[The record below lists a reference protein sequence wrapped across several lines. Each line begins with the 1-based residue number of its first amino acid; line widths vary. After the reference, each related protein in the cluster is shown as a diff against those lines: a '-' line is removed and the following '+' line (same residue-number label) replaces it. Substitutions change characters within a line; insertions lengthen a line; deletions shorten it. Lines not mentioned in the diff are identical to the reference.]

1 MNRTLRLLFVCLL
14 QAVWAVASA
23 YNLKV
28 EATPHGACS
37 LNTSGG
43 DYDEGSRVYLRTY
56 GNTGYVFKGW
66 YKGDEV
72 ISSSASFYY
81 TMPAEDVVLQARY
94 EYDPSVP
101 ADPAMPDTT
110 KRYKLSLG
118 ITPNGAGSLNTS
130 GGTYAEGANVSLR
143 AYVNTGYHFTGWTDE
158 EGNTLSTSTSYS
170 YTMPG
175 RNVHL
180 TANYYYD
187 PSVPANP
194 DSMAT
199 KYTVQVK
206 CKPVGGGSFNTSST
220 TASEGSSVR
229 LYSYTNTGYIFKHW
243 EDSEGKVLS
252 TAQNFYYTIP
262 HGNSVVYGVFEY
274 DPPVPSNP
282 GKNYWNKE
290 LGEVIVD
297 DFLAGS
303 LGNAVS
309 TVIGNSSRDDVAMI
323 TVAGK
328 MNDNDFGIANNY
340 TNCTLLDLSRVTGI
354 TTVPSYAFDYTNLE
368 SVYLPASVETIGYR
382 AFYECKQLSSLTVYA
397 MVPPAVENYAFSGIP
412 EGLVVYVPASSISQ
426 YQEAEGW
433 KNFTFLPIQ
442 EDIRN
447 VTISLPEGTDASV
460 YAQMW
465 LELTNRKSGQRMHFV
480 MTDRSSYT
488 FANIIRNTS
497 WNAVIRNQ
505 RGDVFGKIDAIDVAD
520 EDVTVAFE
528 SLQQP
533 QNVTLTVKDA
543 EGKDVTADTQITWT
557 DAAGNYLAQSYSVN
571 GLLPGNK
578 LGYNIVLSQNLA
590 MAYAAPSLTE
600 YTVAESD
607 NNIVCTLSPLQK
619 VVVSGKVI
627 DLTTKSAISGAVVSA
642 SQTFGGKYSKTTNV
656 KTDNKGQ
663 YSIEV
668 FRVPTSLAIAASDYV
683 SQTIECDVIDAEG
696 ENVSVADVSLKSI
709 TGAVI
714 SLGFTYTKCPDNEG
728 EEGVVESFYSDYNNV
743 DYAIFNKTQNRRIS
757 QFNVQYPNIVL
768 LEEVSENDV
777 LELTASSRT
786 SAFVPVKATAM
797 IDAEQRAS
805 ATFDIVGL
813 GKLKSSFAENG
824 NASVVGSLYDAKGKL
839 IKTYDYSGGKLIVS
853 DLADGNYTLVTMG
866 SSRLF
871 NTIYDLS
878 QLPQT
883 GLTKDVDYVQNNVKV
898 ESGKLSVISIAEVPT
913 LDESKLYYTGDNTSF
928 TVNKSSIVA
937 GNYLTL
943 TGHLDFK
950 SAYST
955 KVSNVNLIVD
965 LPESCSFVENSV
977 MVGNS
982 TSSYTLEGNR
992 VIIPMARYT
1001 DRVRFCIIPT
1011 LGGDYA
1017 PSALAQFDIEGETI
1031 TQPIGSANYTAKD
1044 LSISV
1049 PSTVAKTTI
1058 PVSGTAIGASD
1069 IEIYDGETLVGQTKS
1084 LANGLWNAKV
1094 QLNEAYNLSSHNI
1107 YAKVTTKK
1115 GIVLLSET
1123 KQVFYDKTCIEPLK
1137 VTMINVAHPSTS
1149 LNLCEYVTV
1158 FDFSDTGKPI
1168 PAYWYWPSY
1177 PDFTF
1182 RIDFTDNNPEL
1193 IDNVK
1198 LHVLLSDNSVKTL
1211 IPVFDENKG
1220 CWVVSE
1226 KFYSNA
1232 LPTNVNVSYD
1242 MDTTPL
1248 MDSQEMEDAYDN
1260 FVDIFQDGI
1269 DERNGLLQQWNSE
1282 PVLPSE
1288 DKWKEIDD
1296 LLSQDNYSI
1305 DDLGELLSQVINN
1318 NSGDVYE
1325 NLDSLL
1331 LEVDKRLASI
1341 ESQEEDYYSVYDEV
1355 LKLHLP
1361 NYDSF
1366 TEVSEE
1372 YEYSYETLGGI
1383 TNISCK
1389 KIVNI
1394 DEQELLEK
1402 GYEKYSYTDGNFL
1415 YTYCDNEK
1423 RIFIDTRKN
1432 TVLTIV
1438 TTENPSQSNVY
1449 SNKAKASPGCIKELE
1464 STVHSL
1470 ISLVSG
1476 LNENDDEHKLLHL
1489 IGNVSSALDGILG
1502 YIDCVY
1508 QGSLQKAY
1516 DVLQSAYE
1524 FQEAS
1529 LKKDEAS
1536 LIKDLDDVN
1545 ASIVSKQDK
1554 ISALEK
1560 QIVGYNNDISSLEKQ
1575 LINASEGEKAVI
1587 NQKIDLYKR
1596 FIESNNKEIANNR
1609 KLINKAIKQSEKI
1622 GKALASIKKKFVL
1635 LNDACIK
1642 TKAFLNKLPANP
1654 KVARGMKS
1662 ITWTGRVAKVVG
1674 TTIGAALQLIPLAID
1689 VYDFGVRIG
1698 EWAAFLY
1705 EVLAKKPCKNNPDG
1719 WKAIWFKSAVSAIGV
1734 CKTSAHLIEAQ
1745 VGALILD
1752 ATDIPYAWAASLA
1765 LDLYS
1770 WGIGSLRDKYH
1781 DTSISIFRKELR
1793 ALKCNDDDDD
1803 DDSDI
1808 DYPWWWPFQPV
1819 QHVMDPSG
1827 FVYEGVSSNRIEGV
1841 TATAYYKE
1849 TVEDMYGDKHENIVK
1864 WDAAEYAQENPLFT
1878 DENGMY
1884 AWDVPNGL
1892 WQVKFEKEGYE
1903 TTYSEW
1909 LPVPPP
1915 QLDINIAMKQNVQP
1929 TVKSA
1934 RAFEDAVEMEFDK
1947 YMMPEQL
1954 TTDNIRV
1961 MVGETAVEGTVE
1973 LLNEEVSYEGND
1985 EKFASKVR
1993 FNAAAPFDVTEI
2005 TLMVSNRVKSYAG
2018 IRMQDDFSQTFTI
2031 EPEVREIVC
2040 ESDASVVY
2048 GNSGELTVQ
2057 VLPAVASAGKTVKVK
2072 SSSSMILSTD
2082 VEELTLDSEGKASLT
2097 VNGELPG
2104 AAAITYSVDGYDL
2117 SATTMVSVEREQL
2130 IPDSPVAS
2138 VASGSAL
2145 LKGSSVTLSCPTSSA
2160 VIYYT
2165 TDGSCP
2171 CDAGAMKYDGTPIT
2185 ISEATT
2191 LKIMAVGKNGDESQV
2206 VTYTYTL
2213 RQTNLNIPLVKGWN
2227 WVSHN
2232 LDDAL
2237 TSDKLEID
2245 NVDRVLTQIGEIYR
2259 DPKLGFTGNIEDV
2272 NATDAFKVHTT
2283 GAGNLQLGGVMFNP
2297 YFSPV
2302 ELRQGWNWLGY
2313 PLDKEITVED
2323 AFSFMESEKDDVIT
2337 SLEDGYSQYD
2347 GEQWIGTLNT
2357 LIPGRGYMF
2366 KSVSDKELPYNIFAA
2381 AALSANAASEIPSD
2395 DMSWKHDTHA
2405 YPNVMCVTA
2414 DLYNKDVKVGA
2425 GEYLVG
2431 AFVDGECRGVGRYVG
2446 NTLFLSVHGDKN
2458 VEVTLLAMNTESG
2471 VVYDITEK
2479 IVFTQDVV
2487 GSVSMPYPLHL
2498 GSPTGIS
2505 HITMDN
2511 SGFKSIHNMLGQK
2524 VKSIDRGGVY
2534 IINGKK
2540 VVVTKKNEND
2550 YSK

>member
-368 SVYLPASVETIGYR
+368 SVYLPASIETIGYK

-898 ESGKLSVISIAEVPT
+898 ESGKLSIISIAEVPT

-982 TSSYTLEGNR
+982 TCSYTLEGNR

-1011 LGGDYA
+1011 LGGNYS

-1031 TQPIGSANYTAKD
+1031 TQPIGSANYKAED
-1044 LSISV
+1044 LSIKV
-1049 PSTVAKTTI
+1049 PSVVAKTKI
-1058 PVSGTAIGASD
+1058 PVSGTAIGTSD
-1069 IEIYDGETLVGQTKS
+1069 IEIYDNDVLIGQTTS
-1084 LANGLWNAKV
+1084 MANGIWTTVCELY
-1094 QLNEAYNLSSHNI
+1094 EAENLSTHNI
-1107 YAKVTTKK
+1107 YAKVTTKQGLK
-1115 GIVLLSET
+1115 LQSET
-1123 KQVFYDKTCIEPLK
+1123 IACLYDQDAVMVNT
-1137 VTMINVAHPSTS
+1137 VTMINTAHTS
-1149 LNLCEYVTV
+1149 SNLELYDYVTV
-1158 FDFSDTGKPI
+1158 FDFQNPQTSI

-1182 RIDFTDNNPEL
+1182 L
-1193 IDNVK
+1193 IDLSYRDVK
-1198 LHVLLSDNSVKTL
+1198 LIPFVWLHVFTSDGNVRSLRADYNTAKDRWIATDK
-1211 IPVFDENKG
+1211 FK
-1220 CWVVSE
+1220 SE
-1226 KFYSNA
+1226 A
-1232 LPTNVNVSYD
+1232 LPTRVSVTVENMVFDPSAEATYEI
-1242 MDTTPL
+1242 L
-1248 MDSQEMEDAYDN
+1248 MDKYIG
-1260 FVDIFQDGI
+1260 DI
-1269 DERNGLLQQWNSE
+1269 
-1282 PVLPSE
+1282 
-1288 DKWKEIDD
+1288 
-1296 LLSQDNYSI
+1296 
-1305 DDLGELLSQVINN
+1305 
-1318 NSGDVYE
+1318 
-1325 NLDSLL
+1325 NLKDY
-1331 LEVDKRLASI
+1331 
-1341 ESQEEDYYSVYDEV
+1341 EEDENGQTTY
-1355 LKLHLP
+1355 
-1361 NYDSF
+1361 N
-1366 TEVSEE
+1366 
-1372 YEYSYETLGGI
+1372 
-1383 TNISCK
+1383 
-1389 KIVNI
+1389 
-1394 DEQELLEK
+1394 
-1402 GYEKYSYTDGNFL
+1402 YTDGNGDDIASVISFETDQTEEELVDSLKQIGFEEDTFL
-1415 YTYCDNEK
+1415 NDDSDYTPEDEDDVLEK
-1423 RIFIDTRKN
+1423 DVKVMVDKKTGSLAFYRTGVSNKYE
-1432 TVLTIV
+1432 VVIV
-1438 TTENPSQSNVY
+1438 RVIREEDKHSTTE
-1449 SNKAKASPGCIKELE
+1449 
-1464 STVHSL
+1464 L
-1470 ISLVSG
+1470 ISS
-1476 LNENDDEHKLLHL
+1476 EITRQWK
-1489 IGNVSSALDGILG
+1489 SFYSQ
-1502 YIDCVY
+1502 Y
-1508 QGSLQKAY
+1508 
-1516 DVLQSAYE
+1516 
-1524 FQEAS
+1524 F
-1529 LKKDEAS
+1529 DEANCQ
-1536 LIKDLDDVN
+1536 IITGYKKYTEHLDKYVT
-1545 ASIVSKQDK
+1545 ITT
-1554 ISALEK
+1554 
-1560 QIVGYNNDISSLEKQ
+1560 SSLVAT
-1575 LINASEGEKAVI
+1575 LV
-1587 NQKIDLYKR
+1587 
-1596 FIESNNKEIANNR
+1596 
-1609 KLINKAIKQSEKI
+1609 
-1622 GKALASIKKKFVL
+1622 FV
-1635 LNDACIK
+1635 DYR
-1642 TKAFLNKLPANP
+1642 KLPA
-1654 KVARGMKS
+1654 
-1662 ITWTGRVAKVVG
+1662 G
-1674 TTIGAALQLIPLAID
+1674 TKIP
-1689 VYDFGVRIG
+1689 RKQ
-1698 EWAAFLY
+1698 
-1705 EVLAKKPCKNNPDG
+1705 VLAKIRRTRHSCKRYTT
-1719 WKAIWFKSAVSAIGV
+1719 W
-1734 CKTSAHLIEAQ
+1734 TIEYSVVPKQ
-1745 VGALILD
+1745 CPPTPPVPPEPI
-1752 ATDIPYAWAASLA
+1752 TPPVPYVL
-1765 LDLYS
+1765 
-1770 WGIGSLRDKYH
+1770 
-1781 DTSISIFRKELR
+1781 
-1793 ALKCNDDDDD
+1793 
-1803 DDSDI
+1803 
-1808 DYPWWWPFQPV
+1808 
-1819 QHVMDPSG
+1819 DPSG
-1827 FVYEGVSSNRIEGV
+1827 YVYEGVSSNRLEGV
-1841 TATAYYKE
+1841 TATCYYKE

-1864 WDAAEYAQENPLFT
+1864 WDATEYAQENPLFT
-1878 DENGMY
+1878 DEYGMY
-1884 AWDVPNGL
+1884 AWDVPQGL

-1947 YMMPEQL
+1947 YMMPELL
-1954 TTDNIRV
+1954 TADNIRV

-1973 LLNEEVSYEGND
+1973 LLNEEVSYEGNE
-1985 EKFASKVR
+1985 EKYASKVR
-1993 FNAAAPFDVTEI
+1993 FNAAAPFDATEI

-2117 SATTMVSVEREQL
+2117 SATTMVSVEQEQL

-2145 LKGSSVTLSCPTSSA
+2145 LKGSSVTLSCPTSTA

-2206 VTYTYTL
+2206 ITYTYTL

-2232 LDDAL
+2232 QDDAL

-2259 DPKLGFTGNIEDV
+2259 DPKLGFIGNIEDV

-2283 GAGNLQLGGVMFNP
+2283 DAGNLQLGGVMFNP

-2431 AFVDGECRGVGRYVG
+2431 AFVDGECRGVGEYVG

-2511 SGFKSIHNMLGQK
+2511 SGFKSIHNILGQK

-2534 IINGKK
+2534 IIDGKK

>member
-368 SVYLPASVETIGYR
+368 SVYLPASIETIGYK

-412 EGLVVYVPASSISQ
+412 DGLVVYVPASSISQ
-426 YQEAEGW
+426 YQEAGGW

-1017 PSALAQFDIEGETI
+1017 PSALAQFDIDGETI

-1044 LSISV
+1044 LSINV

-1058 PVSGTAIGASD
+1058 PVSGTAIGAST
-1069 IEIYDGETLVGQTKS
+1069 IEIYDGDVLIGQTTS
-1084 LANGLWNAKV
+1084 MANGVWSTTCE
-1094 QLNEAYNLSSHNI
+1094 LNEAFNLSTHSIH
-1107 YAKVTTKK
+1107 AKIITRN
-1115 GIVLLSET
+1115 GLELNSEIIKCLYDEYT
-1123 KQVFYDKTCIEPLK
+1123 IQVSK
-1137 VTMINVAHPSTS
+1137 VTMYHDNPEMHKTYTV
-1149 LNLCEYVTV
+1149 V
-1158 FDFSDTGKPI
+1158 FDFLNPNNVPQKYTYYIYNKT
-1168 PAYWYWPSY
+1168 
-1177 PDFTF
+1177 FTF
-1182 RIDFTDNNPEL
+1182 TIDFTTSNPEAVT
-1193 IDNVK
+1193 NV
-1198 LHVLLSDNSVKTL
+1198 VLWVKTGKGNL
-1211 IPVFDENKG
+1211 IPLEAFFDEAKE
-1220 CWVVSE
+1220 CWVATGE
-1226 KFYSNA
+1226 FGNMYDGDI
-1232 LPTNVNVSYD
+1232 PVNVSVDYD
-1242 MDTTPL
+1242 ALLYGPVSRQLLT
-1248 MDSQEMEDAYDN
+1248 DAEFDYNNYSNIQSEINVDFEN
-1260 FVDIFQDGI
+1260 F
-1269 DERNGLLQQWNSE
+1269 
-1282 PVLPSE
+1282 E
-1288 DKWKEIDD
+1288 DKFNSGSLSNDDFELLFNQLSSGFGSYGDIYYSNLGAQELLALSRDLMQQSENIRDSIASSMQELISMAEFNKFDLSSLGLEGTFEIDSTD
-1296 LLSQDNYSI
+1296 GLSPEILIENGFEAISI
-1305 DDLGELLSQVINN
+1305 DDNSFVYRCVTDTSYEIVDFVKGKRYSLTYGQEFINLAKSARASGNIQVLINKINEFQTKVNELVSLAQKINAGLGLIPEFFKGRIATIALAIEENRAAYQALQYFEGMMPTAS
-1318 NSGDVYE
+1318 E
-1325 NLDSLL
+1325 NLEISEQITKLKGENIKLGKEKAKLL
-1331 LEVDKRLASI
+1331 AN
-1341 ESQEEDYYSVYDEV
+1341 QEAIMDA
-1355 LKLHLP
+1355 
-1361 NYDSF
+1361 
-1366 TEVSEE
+1366 
-1372 YEYSYETLGGI
+1372 
-1383 TNISCK
+1383 ISK
-1389 KIVNI
+1389 V
-1394 DEQELLEK
+1394 
-1402 GYEKYSYTDGNFL
+1402 
-1415 YTYCDNEK
+1415 
-1423 RIFIDTRKN
+1423 
-1432 TVLTIV
+1432 TVLIGAFLDAYSAGSNANAYINLWYEVPSCPCDMSKKESLQNEILNAGLRCAGKDIANIV
-1438 TTENPSQSNVY
+1438 GDLVSVHMVFGGLTAAPTT
-1449 SNKAKASPGCIKELE
+1449 GG
-1464 STVHSL
+1464 TSL
-1470 ISLVSG
+1470 ILAVSG
-1476 LNENDDEHKLLHL
+1476 ISLSVIKGLVNDWADK
-1489 IGNVSSALDGILG
+1489 
-1502 YIDCVY
+1502 
-1508 QGSLQKAY
+1508 
-1516 DVLQSAYE
+1516 E
-1524 FQEAS
+1524 F
-1529 LKKDEAS
+1529 
-1536 LIKDLDDVN
+1536 
-1545 ASIVSKQDK
+1545 
-1554 ISALEK
+1554 EK
-1560 QIVGYNNDISSLEKQ
+1560 ERARFRSQISSLAKDKSCF
-1575 LINASEGEKAVI
+1575 NCP
-1587 NQKIDLYKR
+1587 DP
-1596 FIESNNKEIANNR
+1596 
-1609 KLINKAIKQSEKI
+1609 
-1622 GKALASIKKKFVL
+1622 
-1635 LNDACIK
+1635 D
-1642 TKAFLNKLPANP
+1642 P
-1654 KVARGMKS
+1654 K
-1662 ITWTGRVAKVVG
+1662 
-1674 TTIGAALQLIPLAID
+1674 P
-1689 VYDFGVRIG
+1689 
-1698 EWAAFLY
+1698 
-1705 EVLAKKPCKNNPDG
+1705 NPDP
-1719 WKAIWFKSAVSAIGV
+1719 
-1734 CKTSAHLIEAQ
+1734 EPP
-1745 VGALILD
+1745 
-1752 ATDIPYAWAASLA
+1752 IPPKP
-1765 LDLYS
+1765 
-1770 WGIGSLRDKYH
+1770 RDPKP
-1781 DTSISIFRKELR
+1781 SG
-1793 ALKCNDDDDD
+1793 NP
-1803 DDSDI
+1803 DSDPSI
-1808 DYPWWWPFQPV
+1808 
-1819 QHVMDPSG
+1819 DPSG
-1827 FVYEGVSSNRIEGV
+1827 FVYEGVFSNRLEGV
-1841 TATAYYKE
+1841 TATCYYKE
-1849 TVEDMYGDKHENIVK
+1849 IVEDMYGDKHENIVK
-1864 WDAAEYAQENPLFT
+1864 WNAEEYAQENPLFT
-1878 DENGMY
+1878 DKNGY
-1884 AWDVPNGL
+1884 YRWDVPQGL
-1892 WQVKFEKEGYE
+1892 WQVKFEKDGYE

-1973 LLNEEVSYEGND
+1973 LLNEEVSYEGNE
-1985 EKFASKVR
+1985 EKYASKVR
-1993 FNAAAPFDVTEI
+1993 FNAAAPFDATEI

-2104 AAAITYSVDGYDL
+2104 VAAITYSVDGYDL
-2117 SATTMVSVEREQL
+2117 SATTMVSVEQEQL

-2206 VTYTYTL
+2206 ITYTYTL

-2232 LDDAL
+2232 QDDAL

-2259 DPKLGFTGNIEDV
+2259 DPKLGFIGNIEDV

-2283 GAGNLQLGGVMFNP
+2283 DAGNLQLGGVMFNP

-2431 AFVDGECRGVGRYVG
+2431 AFVDGECRGVGEYVG

-2498 GSPTGIS
+2498 GNPTGIS

-2511 SGFKSIHNMLGQK
+2511 SGFKSIHNILGQK

-2534 IINGKK
+2534 IIDGKK

>member
-28 EATPHGACS
+28 EATPQGACS

-43 DYDEGSRVYLRTY
+43 EYDEGSRVYLRTY

-110 KRYKLSLG
+110 KRYKLTLG

-130 GGTYAEGANVSLR
+130 GGTYAEGTSVSLR

-158 EGNTLSTSTSYS
+158 ERNTLSTSTSYS

-229 LYSYTNTGYIFKHW
+229 LYSYTNTGYYFKHW

-297 DFLAGS
+297 DFSAGS

-368 SVYLPASVETIGYR
+368 SVYLPASIETIGYK

-447 VTISLPEGTDASV
+447 VTVSLPEGTDASV

-480 MTDRSSYT
+480 MTDRLSYT

-497 WNAVIRNQ
+497 WNAVVRNQ

-528 SLQQP
+528 SLQLP

-557 DAAGNYLAQSYSVN
+557 DAAGNYLSQSYSVN

-600 YTVAESD
+600 YTVADSD

-656 KTDNKGQ
+656 KTDAKGQ

-709 TGAVI
+709 SGAVI
-714 SLGFTYTKCPDNEG
+714 SLGFTYTKSPDNEG
-728 EEGVVESFYSDYNNV
+728 EEGTIESFYSDYNNV
-743 DYAIFNKTQNRRIS
+743 DYAIFNKTQNRSIS
-757 QFNVQYPNIVL
+757 QFNVQYPQIVL
-768 LEEVSENDV
+768 LEEVNENDV
-777 LELTASSRT
+777 LELTVSSRT

-813 GKLKSSFAENG
+813 GKLKSSFAVNG

-839 IKTYDYSGGKLIVS
+839 IKTYDYSGGKLIIS
-853 DLADGNYTLVTMG
+853 DLTDGNYTLVTMG

-871 NTIYDLS
+871 NTIYDLK
-878 QLPQT
+878 QLSQT
-883 GLTKDVDYVQNNVKV
+883 GLTKDVDYVQNSVRV

-982 TSSYTLEGNR
+982 TSSYTFEGNR

-1017 PSALAQFDIEGETI
+1017 PSALAQFDIDGETI

-1044 LSISV
+1044 LSINV
-1049 PSTVAKTTI
+1049 PTEVAKTTI
-1058 PVSGTAIGASD
+1058 PVSGTAIGTST
-1069 IEIYDGETLVGQTKS
+1069 IEVYDGDVLVGQTTS
-1084 LANGLWNAKV
+1084 LANGSWTMTCE
-1094 QLNEAYNLSSHNI
+1094 LNDPYNLSTHNI
-1107 YAKVTTKK
+1107 SAKVTTKSGMVLTSEMTVVTYNK
-1115 GIVLLSET
+1115 DKIEAEKVTMLYYNPEMDKEYNIVFDLINGTVTPSSFYFFPYKSWPNWSNSGTEPKDFTFIADLSNNDTTVVNSVTIGVFTKQNRWMDLEATYDKNMGRWTAIHKFEESNLPIGVKVDVDTKKELEIDSEILEMQMKESENLQNYLRAMTEQTNTLVDSLLYMIDNNCSADEIQSLIDEISLTIGYANEPIPNNIDVKELLDNSNILLSE
-1123 KQVFYDKTCIEPLK
+1123 
-1137 VTMINVAHPSTS
+1137 
-1149 LNLCEYVTV
+1149 
-1158 FDFSDTGKPI
+1158 
-1168 PAYWYWPSY
+1168 
-1177 PDFTF
+1177 
-1182 RIDFTDNNPEL
+1182 
-1193 IDNVK
+1193 
-1198 LHVLLSDNSVKTL
+1198 
-1211 IPVFDENKG
+1211 
-1220 CWVVSE
+1220 
-1226 KFYSNA
+1226 
-1232 LPTNVNVSYD
+1232 
-1242 MDTTPL
+1242 
-1248 MDSQEMEDAYDN
+1248 
-1260 FVDIFQDGI
+1260 
-1269 DERNGLLQQWNSE
+1269 
-1282 PVLPSE
+1282 
-1288 DKWKEIDD
+1288 D
-1296 LLSQDNYSI
+1296 LLSGILSISPDEYNKLSEYLEGISIETIENITKEKLISEGFESVECTEGTEYFYRNSDTQFQIVYLPLSMLITYELTEEQNSRSMNLIRKSNDVNDLTTWQGKVYILCDKLNFVVSSVASAVDGVIDQVSALIDKNYAQIDKNMGRMLNIEEGLTEKEINELSKVNAKLMNQIKSCQAIRTWLEKNVKNFRITPRAGVAFSLFDVYSI
-1305 DDLGELLSQVINN
+1305 TQGIKDDGNEIIN
-1318 NSGDVYE
+1318 
-1325 NLDSLL
+1325 
-1331 LEVDKRLASI
+1331 I
-1341 ESQEEDYYSVYDEV
+1341 YYSVPDCPDDTNDDDLRNRIRNWGIGCMMFYAA
-1355 LKLHLP
+1355 KLSADIVQINSVILGVTGAVP
-1361 NYDSF
+1361 TGGTSLSAVGIALGIAAANF
-1366 TEVSEE
+1366 TA
-1372 YEYSYETLGGI
+1372 
-1383 TNISCK
+1383 
-1389 KIVNI
+1389 
-1394 DEQELLEK
+1394 ELVYQWQFDK
-1402 GYEKYSYTDGNFL
+1402 NKEKY
-1415 YTYCDNEK
+1415 
-1423 RIFIDTRKN
+1423 
-1432 TVLTIV
+1432 
-1438 TTENPSQSNVY
+1438 Q
-1449 SNKAKASPGCIKELE
+1449 
-1464 STVHSL
+1464 H
-1470 ISLVSG
+1470 
-1476 LNENDDEHKLLHL
+1476 
-1489 IGNVSSALDGILG
+1489 
-1502 YIDCVY
+1502 
-1508 QGSLQKAY
+1508 
-1516 DVLQSAYE
+1516 
-1524 FQEAS
+1524 EAS
-1529 LKKDEAS
+1529 NLKCS
-1536 LIKDLDDVN
+1536 DD
-1545 ASIVSKQDK
+1545 KCP
-1554 ISALEK
+1554 
-1560 QIVGYNNDISSLEKQ
+1560 
-1575 LINASEGEKAVI
+1575 
-1587 NQKIDLYKR
+1587 R
-1596 FIESNNKEIANNR
+1596 
-1609 KLINKAIKQSEKI
+1609 
-1622 GKALASIKKKFVL
+1622 
-1635 LNDACIK
+1635 CH
-1642 TKAFLNKLPANP
+1642 
-1654 KVARGMKS
+1654 
-1662 ITWTGRVAKVVG
+1662 
-1674 TTIGAALQLIPLAID
+1674 
-1689 VYDFGVRIG
+1689 
-1698 EWAAFLY
+1698 
-1705 EVLAKKPCKNNPDG
+1705 KKPCE
-1719 WKAIWFKSAVSAIGV
+1719 
-1734 CKTSAHLIEAQ
+1734 CKEPCPICKHRPCICCVYCHYYPCKCTFCPKC
-1745 VGALILD
+1745 G
-1752 ATDIPYAWAASLA
+1752 
-1765 LDLYS
+1765 
-1770 WGIGSLRDKYH
+1770 K
-1781 DTSISIFRKELR
+1781 RKQFCTCKPCK
-1793 ALKCNDDDDD
+1793 KCGH
-1803 DDSDI
+1803 I
-1808 DYPWWWPFQPV
+1808 DCICKPEPTVDPI
-1819 QHVMDPSG
+1819 HDPSG
-1827 FVYEGVSSNRIEGV
+1827 FVYEGVFSNRLEGV

-1849 TVEDMYGDKHENIVK
+1849 MVEDMYGDLHENIVK
-1864 WDAAEYAQENPLFT
+1864 WDAEEYAQENPLFT
-1878 DENGMY
+1878 DANGY
-1884 AWDVPNGL
+1884 YRWDVPQGL

-1947 YMMPEQL
+1947 YMMPELL
-1954 TTDNIRV
+1954 TADNIRV
-1961 MVGETAVEGTVE
+1961 MAGETAVEGTVE
-1973 LLNEEVSYEGND
+1973 LLNEEVSYEGNE
-1985 EKFASKVR
+1985 EKYASKVR
-1993 FNAAAPFDVTEI
+1993 FNAAAPFDATEI

-2040 ESDASVVY
+2040 ESNASVVY

-2117 SATTMVSVEREQL
+2117 SATTMVSVEQEQL

-2145 LKGSSVTLSCPTSSA
+2145 LKGSSVTLSCPTSG
-2160 VIYYT
+2160 VTIYYT

-2171 CDAGAMKYDGTPIT
+2171 CDAGAMEYDGTPIT
-2185 ISEATT
+2185 VSEGMT
-2191 LKIMAVGKNGDESQV
+2191 LKVMAVGKKGDESDI
-2206 VTYTYTL
+2206 VTYTYTICKTDL
-2213 RQTNLNIPLVKGWN
+2213 EIPLVKGWN

-2232 LDDAL
+2232 RY
-2237 TSDKLEID
+2237 SDLAADELMQEH
-2245 NVDRVLTQIGEIYR
+2245 VERVQTQMGEIYR
-2259 DPKLGFTGNIEDV
+2259 DSKLGFTGHIDDV
-2272 NATDAFKVHTT
+2272 SANDGIKVYMSAE
-2283 GAGNLQLGGVMFNP
+2283 GSIKLDGDLFNP
-2297 YFSPV
+2297 YVQPLS
-2302 ELRQGWNWLGY
+2302 LKKGWNWIGY
-2313 PLDKEITVED
+2313 SLDKPVAIDNALADMEPEVGDYIVNITEG
-2323 AFSFMESEKDDVIT
+2323 F
-2337 SLEDGYSQYD
+2337 SQYD
-2347 GEQWIGTLNT
+2347 GEKWVGTLGEMT
-2357 LIPGRGYMF
+2357 PGKGYLL
-2366 KSVSDKELPYNIFAA
+2366 KSASDKAFIYNMTASDIPNVTLAKAEKTLELPWSVDA
-2381 AALSANAASEIPSD
+2381 
-2395 DMSWKHDTHA
+2395 HA
-2405 YPNVMCVTA
+2405 YPNMMCITA
-2414 DLYNKDVKVGA
+2414 DLFEDDCKAESDKYCIA
-2425 GEYLVG
+2425 
-2431 AFVDGECRGVGRYVG
+2431 AFCGDECRGVGEYVKG
-2446 NTLFLSVHGDKN
+2446 IIFLSVYGEKS
-2458 VEVTLLAMNTESG
+2458 VPLTFLAAERATGEVYGIRES
-2471 VVYDITEK
+2471 VD
-2479 IVFTQDVV
+2479 FNADVL
-2487 GSVSMPYPLHL
+2487 GSVKAPFAFHL
-2498 GSPTGIS
+2498 GEPTGVEAPWAEGQAQGV
-2505 HITMDN
+2505 TN
-2511 SGFKSIHNMLGQK
+2511 LLGQK
-2524 VKSIDRGGVY
+2524 VNRTDVPGIY

-2540 VVVTKKNEND
+2540 VLIRNNKIK
-2550 YSK
+2550 

>member
-110 KRYKLSLG
+110 KRYKLTLG

-130 GGTYAEGANVSLR
+130 GGTYAEGTSVSLR

-229 LYSYTNTGYIFKHW
+229 LYSYTNTGYYFKHW

-252 TAQNFYYTIP
+252 TEQNFYYTIP

-297 DFLAGS
+297 DFSAGS

-368 SVYLPASVETIGYR
+368 SVYLPASIETIGYK

-520 EDVTVAFE
+520 EDVTIAFE

-600 YTVAESD
+600 YTVADRD

-871 NTIYDLS
+871 NTIYDLN

-883 GLTKDVDYVQNNVKV
+883 GLTKDVDYVQNSVKV

-928 TVNKSSIVA
+928 TVNKASIVA

-1031 TQPIGSANYTAKD
+1031 TQPIGSANYKAED
-1044 LSISV
+1044 LSIKV
-1049 PSTVAKTTI
+1049 PSVVAKTKI
-1058 PVSGTAIGASD
+1058 PVSGTAIGTSD
-1069 IEIYDGETLVGQTKS
+1069 IEIYDNDVLIGQTTS
-1084 LANGLWNAKV
+1084 MANGIWTTVCELY
-1094 QLNEAYNLSSHNI
+1094 EAENLSTHNI
-1107 YAKVTTKK
+1107 YAKVTTKQGLK
-1115 GIVLLSET
+1115 LQSET
-1123 KQVFYDKTCIEPLK
+1123 IACLYDQDAVMVNT
-1137 VTMINVAHPSTS
+1137 VTMINTAHTS
-1149 LNLCEYVTV
+1149 SNLELYDYVTV
-1158 FDFSDTGKPI
+1158 FDFQNPQTSI

-1182 RIDFTDNNPEL
+1182 L
-1193 IDNVK
+1193 IDLSYRDVK
-1198 LHVLLSDNSVKTL
+1198 LIPFVWLHVFTSDGNVRSLRADYNTAKDRWIATDK
-1211 IPVFDENKG
+1211 FK
-1220 CWVVSE
+1220 SE
-1226 KFYSNA
+1226 A
-1232 LPTNVNVSYD
+1232 LPTRVSVTVENMVFDPSAEATYEI
-1242 MDTTPL
+1242 L
-1248 MDSQEMEDAYDN
+1248 MDKYIG
-1260 FVDIFQDGI
+1260 DI
-1269 DERNGLLQQWNSE
+1269 
-1282 PVLPSE
+1282 
-1288 DKWKEIDD
+1288 
-1296 LLSQDNYSI
+1296 
-1305 DDLGELLSQVINN
+1305 
-1318 NSGDVYE
+1318 
-1325 NLDSLL
+1325 NLKDY
-1331 LEVDKRLASI
+1331 
-1341 ESQEEDYYSVYDEV
+1341 EEDENGQTTY
-1355 LKLHLP
+1355 
-1361 NYDSF
+1361 N
-1366 TEVSEE
+1366 
-1372 YEYSYETLGGI
+1372 
-1383 TNISCK
+1383 
-1389 KIVNI
+1389 
-1394 DEQELLEK
+1394 
-1402 GYEKYSYTDGNFL
+1402 YTDGNGDDIASVISFETDQTEEELVDSLKQIGFEEDTFL
-1415 YTYCDNEK
+1415 NDDSDYTPEDEDDVLEK
-1423 RIFIDTRKN
+1423 DVKVMVDKKTGSLAFYRTGVSNKYE
-1432 TVLTIV
+1432 VVIV
-1438 TTENPSQSNVY
+1438 RVIREEDKHSTTE
-1449 SNKAKASPGCIKELE
+1449 
-1464 STVHSL
+1464 L
-1470 ISLVSG
+1470 ISS
-1476 LNENDDEHKLLHL
+1476 EITRQWK
-1489 IGNVSSALDGILG
+1489 SFYSQ
-1502 YIDCVY
+1502 Y
-1508 QGSLQKAY
+1508 
-1516 DVLQSAYE
+1516 
-1524 FQEAS
+1524 F
-1529 LKKDEAS
+1529 DEANCQ
-1536 LIKDLDDVN
+1536 IITGYKKYTEHLDKYVT
-1545 ASIVSKQDK
+1545 ITT
-1554 ISALEK
+1554 
-1560 QIVGYNNDISSLEKQ
+1560 SSLVAT
-1575 LINASEGEKAVI
+1575 LV
-1587 NQKIDLYKR
+1587 
-1596 FIESNNKEIANNR
+1596 
-1609 KLINKAIKQSEKI
+1609 
-1622 GKALASIKKKFVL
+1622 FV
-1635 LNDACIK
+1635 DYR
-1642 TKAFLNKLPANP
+1642 KLPA
-1654 KVARGMKS
+1654 
-1662 ITWTGRVAKVVG
+1662 G
-1674 TTIGAALQLIPLAID
+1674 TKIP
-1689 VYDFGVRIG
+1689 RKQ
-1698 EWAAFLY
+1698 
-1705 EVLAKKPCKNNPDG
+1705 VLAKIRRTRHSCKRYTT
-1719 WKAIWFKSAVSAIGV
+1719 W
-1734 CKTSAHLIEAQ
+1734 TIEYSVVPKQ
-1745 VGALILD
+1745 CPPTPPVPPEPI
-1752 ATDIPYAWAASLA
+1752 TPPVPYVL
-1765 LDLYS
+1765 
-1770 WGIGSLRDKYH
+1770 
-1781 DTSISIFRKELR
+1781 
-1793 ALKCNDDDDD
+1793 
-1803 DDSDI
+1803 
-1808 DYPWWWPFQPV
+1808 
-1819 QHVMDPSG
+1819 DPSG
-1827 FVYEGVSSNRIEGV
+1827 YVYEGVSSNRLEGV
-1841 TATAYYKE
+1841 TATCYYKE

-1864 WDAAEYAQENPLFT
+1864 WDATEYAQENPLFT
-1878 DENGMY
+1878 DEYGMY
-1884 AWDVPNGL
+1884 AWDVPQGL

-1973 LLNEEVSYEGND
+1973 LLNEEVSYEGNE

-1993 FNAAAPFDVTEI
+1993 FNAAAPFDATEI

-2040 ESDASVVY
+2040 DSNASVVY

-2117 SATTMVSVEREQL
+2117 SATTMVSVEQEQL

-2206 VTYTYTL
+2206 ITYTYTL

-2232 LDDAL
+2232 QDDAL

-2259 DPKLGFTGNIEDV
+2259 DPKLGFIGNIEDV

-2283 GAGNLQLGGVMFNP
+2283 DAGNLQLGGVMFNP

-2366 KSVSDKELPYNIFAA
+2366 KSASDKELAYNIFAA

-2431 AFVDGECRGVGRYVG
+2431 AFVDGECRGVGEYVG

-2511 SGFKSIHNMLGQK
+2511 SGFKSIHNILGQK

-2534 IINGKK
+2534 IIDGKK

>member
-94 EYDPSVP
+94 EYDPTVP
-101 ADPAMPDTT
+101 ADPAMPDT
-110 KRYKLSLG
+110 KYKLSLG
-118 ITPNGAGSLNTS
+118 ITPNGAGSLNNS
-130 GGTYAEGANVSLR
+130 GGSYAEGTKVSLR

-158 EGNTLSTSTSYS
+158 AGDTLSTSTSYS

-175 RNVHL
+175 RNVKL

-187 PSVPANP
+187 PSAPANP

-220 TASEGSSVR
+220 AAPEGSSVR

-243 EDSEGKVLS
+243 EDCEGKVLS

-282 GKNYWNKE
+282 AKNYWNKE

-297 DFLAGS
+297 DFSAGS

-309 TVIGNSSRDDVAMI
+309 TVISGSSRDDVAMI

-328 MNDNDFGIANNY
+328 MNNNDFGIANNY

-368 SVYLPASVETIGYR
+368 SVYLPASIETIGYR

-397 MVPPAVENYAFSGIP
+397 MVPPTVENYAFSGIP

-465 LELTNRKSGQRMHFV
+465 LELTNRKSGQKMHFV

-505 RGDVFGKIDAIDVAD
+505 RGDVFGKIEGIDVAD
-520 EDVTVAFE
+520 EDITIAFE
-528 SLQQP
+528 SLQAP
-533 QNVTLTVKDA
+533 QNVTLQVKDA
-543 EGKDVTADTQITWT
+543 AGNDVTADTQITWT
-557 DAAGNYLAQSYSVN
+557 DAAGNYLAQASSVN

-590 MAYAAPSLTE
+590 MAYSTPSLTE
-600 YTVAESD
+600 YTVAD
-607 NNIVCTLSPLQK
+607 NGNSIVCTLSPLQK
-619 VVVSGKVI
+619 VVVTGKVI

-656 KTDNKGQ
+656 KTDSKGQ

-683 SQTIECDVIDAEG
+683 SQTVECDVINAEG
-696 ENVSVADVSLKSI
+696 EAVSVADVSLKSI

-714 SLGFTYTKCPDNEG
+714 SFGFTYTKTPDNEG
-728 EEGVVESFYSDYNNV
+728 EEGTAESYYSDYNNV
-743 DYAIFNKTQNRRIS
+743 DYAIFNKTQNRSIG
-757 QFNVQYPNIVL
+757 QFNVQYPQIVL
-768 LEEVSENDV
+768 LEEVNENDV
-777 LELTASSRT
+777 LKLTASSRT
-786 SAFVPVKATAM
+786 SAFVPVKATAT

-813 GKLKSSFAENG
+813 GKLRSTFAANG

-839 IKTYDYSGGKLIVS
+839 IKKYDYSGGSLTVS
-853 DLADGNYTLVTMG
+853 DLADGNYTLITMG

-883 GLTKDVDYVQNNVKV
+883 GLTKDVDYAQNSVKV

-1017 PSALAQFDIEGETI
+1017 PSALAQFDIDGKTI
-1031 TQPIGSANYTAKD
+1031 TQPIGSANYSAKD

-1058 PVSGTAIGASD
+1058 PVTGTAIGSSD
-1069 IEIYDGETLVGQTKS
+1069 IEIYDGDVLIGQTKS
-1084 LANGLWNAKV
+1084 LSNGV
-1094 QLNEAYNLSSHNI
+1094 YSTTCELNEPYNLSTHAIS
-1107 YAKVTTKK
+1107 AKITTKS
-1115 GIVLLSET
+1115 GMVLTSET
-1123 KQVFYDKTCIEPLK
+1123 ADVIYNKDNIVAEK
-1137 VTMINVAHPSTS
+1137 VTMLYYNPEMDK
-1149 LNLCEYVTV
+1149 EYNIV
-1158 FDFSDTGKPI
+1158 FDLINGTVTPSSFYFFPYKS
-1168 PAYWYWPSY
+1168 WPNWSNSGTE
-1177 PDFTF
+1177 PKDFTF
-1182 RIDFTDNNPEL
+1182 IVDLSNN
-1193 IDNVK
+1193 DTTVVK
-1198 LHVLLSDNSVKTL
+1198 DVTIGIYTKQKRWMDLKATY
-1211 IPVFDENKG
+1211 DENKG
-1220 CWVVSE
+1220 RWTAMHKFEESNLPIGVKVDFDADFLSVFDDRIISDLKEQSLSTVQNGLQIINEIDSINEDDYAIEQYEDRLMNIVGEVSDSSDSFTYEDIASWSDEKLEEQLQALEEPNFTIEDLNNEIAEIRELFSEETDYTCDAGNGIKVKSCSCLGLSEEHLLELGFEEYPTTTGKIYVLRSEFKNVFVDFSQDLYIEISKDSETYVKAFANASKLEDGLDKFNEIIDNINNCYQPIADAYEKTEKLLGEFYLKFENMLSSAKAELPKAKTRYYMKLVKLERLEQELANMATNDANYYLKQLQVDTYKQEVKAAKSLFNKLNAKKAFAAMAVKLSKPLPGIFKKNIPLIKYANIIYDGVKVVRTFQQLYLSVPDPCE
-1226 KFYSNA
+1226 NDQSNA
-1232 LPTNVNVSYD
+1232 NSCKNLCVTAAVFCEGVVLAKAGASALLDFATIGQLAAAAETGGVSALTAIATVIVNIGGNLALDFVS
-1242 MDTTPL
+1242 
-1248 MDSQEMEDAYDN
+1248 Q
-1260 FVDIFQDGI
+1260 
-1269 DERNGLLQQWNSE
+1269 
-1282 PVLPSE
+1282 
-1288 DKWKEIDD
+1288 KEIDRM
-1296 LLSQDNYSI
+1296 SN
-1305 DDLGELLSQVINN
+1305 QV
-1318 NSGDVYE
+1318 
-1325 NLDSLL
+1325 
-1331 LEVDKRLASI
+1331 
-1341 ESQEEDYYSVYDEV
+1341 
-1355 LKLHLP
+1355 
-1361 NYDSF
+1361 
-1366 TEVSEE
+1366 
-1372 YEYSYETLGGI
+1372 
-1383 TNISCK
+1383 
-1389 KIVNI
+1389 
-1394 DEQELLEK
+1394 
-1402 GYEKYSYTDGNFL
+1402 
-1415 YTYCDNEK
+1415 K
-1423 RIFIDTRKN
+1423 RIKDKLKCEDDKCPKCHKEPCECEKPCPTCKHKPCICCIYCNHYPCTCTFCSKCGKRKQFC
-1432 TVLTIV
+1432 T
-1438 TTENPSQSNVY
+1438 
-1449 SNKAKASPGCIKELE
+1449 C
-1464 STVHSL
+1464 
-1470 ISLVSG
+1470 
-1476 LNENDDEHKLLHL
+1476 
-1489 IGNVSSALDGILG
+1489 
-1502 YIDCVY
+1502 
-1508 QGSLQKAY
+1508 
-1516 DVLQSAYE
+1516 
-1524 FQEAS
+1524 
-1529 LKKDEAS
+1529 
-1536 LIKDLDDVN
+1536 
-1545 ASIVSKQDK
+1545 
-1554 ISALEK
+1554 
-1560 QIVGYNNDISSLEKQ
+1560 
-1575 LINASEGEKAVI
+1575 
-1587 NQKIDLYKR
+1587 
-1596 FIESNNKEIANNR
+1596 
-1609 KLINKAIKQSEKI
+1609 
-1622 GKALASIKKKFVL
+1622 
-1635 LNDACIK
+1635 
-1642 TKAFLNKLPANP
+1642 
-1654 KVARGMKS
+1654 
-1662 ITWTGRVAKVVG
+1662 
-1674 TTIGAALQLIPLAID
+1674 
-1689 VYDFGVRIG
+1689 
-1698 EWAAFLY
+1698 
-1705 EVLAKKPCKNNPDG
+1705 KPCKKCG
-1719 WKAIWFKSAVSAIGV
+1719 HIECI
-1734 CKTSAHLIEAQ
+1734 CKPEPTVDPIH
-1745 VGALILD
+1745 
-1752 ATDIPYAWAASLA
+1752 
-1765 LDLYS
+1765 
-1770 WGIGSLRDKYH
+1770 
-1781 DTSISIFRKELR
+1781 
-1793 ALKCNDDDDD
+1793 
-1803 DDSDI
+1803 
-1808 DYPWWWPFQPV
+1808 
-1819 QHVMDPSG
+1819 DPSG
-1827 FVYEGVSSNRIEGV
+1827 FVYEGVFSNRLEGV
-1841 TATAYYKE
+1841 TATCYYKE

-1878 DENGMY
+1878 DENGY
-1884 AWDVPNGL
+1884 YRWDVPQGL

-1929 TVKSA
+1929 TVKAA
-1934 RAFEDAVEMEFDK
+1934 RAFQDAVEMEFDK
-1947 YMMPEQL
+1947 YMMPELL
-1954 TTDNIRV
+1954 TSENIRV
-1961 MVGETAVEGTVE
+1961 MVGGNAVEGTIE
-1973 LLNEEVSYEGND
+1973 LLNEEVSYEGNE

-1993 FNAAAPFDVTEI
+1993 FNAAAPFDATEV

-2031 EPEVREIVC
+2031 EPEVQKIIC
-2040 ESDASVVY
+2040 DAEASIEY
-2048 GNSGELTVQ
+2048 GGQSELTVQ
-2057 VLPAVASAGKTVKVK
+2057 VLPAVASAGKTLKVK
-2072 SSSSMILSTD
+2072 SSSAMILSTD
-2082 VEELTLDSEGKASLT
+2082 VEELTLDNEGKASLK
-2097 VNGELPG
+2097 VGGELPG
-2104 AAAITYSVDGYDL
+2104 AAAITYTIDGYDL
-2117 SATTMVSVEREQL
+2117 SATTMVSVEQVQL
-2130 IPDSPVAS
+2130 VPEKPLAS
-2138 VASGSAL
+2138 IASGSAL
-2145 LKGSSVTLSCPTSSA
+2145 LKGTQITLSCPTSGA
-2160 VIYYT
+2160 EIYYT

-2171 CDAGAMKYDGTPIT
+2171 CEAGAKKYDGTPIT
-2185 ISEATT
+2185 ISEGTT
-2191 LKIMAVGKNGDESQV
+2191 LKIMAKGKKGDESEI

-2213 RQTNLNIPLVKGWN
+2213 RQTNLNVPLAKGWN

-2232 LDDAL
+2232 QDDAL
-2237 TSDKLEID
+2237 TSDKLEMD
-2245 NVDRVLTQIGEIYR
+2245 NVDRVLTQIGELYR
-2259 DPKLGFTGNIEDV
+2259 DPKIGFTGHIDDV

-2283 GAGNLQLGGVMFNP
+2283 DAGNLQLGGVMYNP

-2302 ELRQGWNWLGY
+2302 ELKRGWNWLGY
-2313 PLDKEITVED
+2313 PLDKEMTLD
-2323 AFSFMESEKDDVIT
+2323 NAFSLMESEVNDYIVN
-2337 SLEDGYSQYD
+2337 LEGGFAQFDGD
-2347 GEQWIGTLNT
+2347 NWTGTLET
-2357 LIPGRGYMF
+2357 LTPGQGYLF
-2366 KSVSDKELPYNIFAA
+2366 KSASDKELAYNIFAT
-2381 AALSANAASEIPSD
+2381 AASNANTASKILAD
-2395 DMSWKHDTHA
+2395 DMPWQYDLHA

-2414 DLYNKDVKVGA
+2414 DLYVKDVKAVA

-2431 AFVDGECRGVGRYVG
+2431 AFVDGECRGVGQYVD

-2458 VEVTLLAMNTESG
+2458 VEVTLLAMDNESG

-2479 IVFTQDVV
+2479 LVFTSDVV
-2487 GSVSMPYPLHL
+2487 GSVSMPYSLHL

-2505 HITMDN
+2505 NIMMDN
-2511 SGFKSIHNMLGQK
+2511 SGFKSIHNVLGQK
-2524 VKSIDRGGVY
+2524 VKSIDRGGVF
-2534 IINGKK
+2534 IIDGRKR
-2540 VVVTKKNEND
+2540 VVTKRNEQECL
-2550 YSK
+2550 K

>member
-28 EATPHGACS
+28 EATPHGVCS

-199 KYTVQVK
+199 NYTVLVK

-220 TASEGSSVR
+220 TATEGSSVR
-229 LYSYTNTGYIFKHW
+229 LYSYTNTGYYFKHW

-297 DFLAGS
+297 DFSAGS

-412 EGLVVYVPASSISQ
+412 DGLVVYVPASSISQ

-465 LELTNRKSGQRMHFV
+465 LELTNWKSGQRMHFV

-557 DAAGNYLAQSYSVN
+557 DATGNYLSQSYSVN
-571 GLLPGNK
+571 GLLLGNK

-600 YTVAESD
+600 YTVADND

-656 KTDNKGQ
+656 KTDAKGQ

-668 FRVPTSLAIAASDYV
+668 FRVPTSLAIAASDYI
-683 SQTIECDVIDAEG
+683 SQTMDCDVIDADG

-714 SLGFTYTKCPDNEG
+714 SLGFTYTKSPDNEG
-728 EEGVVESFYSDYNNV
+728 EEGTVESFYSDYNNV
-743 DYAIFNKTQNRRIS
+743 DYAIYNKTQNRSIS

-786 SAFVPVKATAM
+786 SAFVPVKATAT

-839 IKTYDYSGGKLIVS
+839 IKTYDYSGSKLIVS

-1011 LGGDYA
+1011 LGGNYA
-1017 PSALAQFDIEGETI
+1017 PSALAQFDIEGETV
-1031 TQPIGSANYTAKD
+1031 TQPIGSAYYTAMD

-1049 PSTVAKTTI
+1049 PSTVAKTAI
-1058 PVSGTAIGASD
+1058 PVSGTAIGTSTV
-1069 IEIYDGETLVGQTKS
+1069 EIYDNGVLIGQTTS
-1084 LANGLWNAKV
+1084 MANGTWATTCE
-1094 QLNEAYNLSSHNI
+1094 LNDPYNLSTHSIN
-1107 YAKVTTKK
+1107 AKITTKA
-1115 GIVLLSET
+1115 GLELVSET
-1123 KQVFYDKTCIEPLK
+1123 MSCLYDKNAIEVRT
-1137 VTMINVAHPSTS
+1137 VTMINTAHTS
-1149 LNLCEYVTV
+1149 ANLDLHDYVTV
-1158 FDFSDTGKPI
+1158 FDFQNPKDSY

-1182 RIDFTDNNPEL
+1182 LVDFTNNDTTIVKDVVLYVFTDHDDVVTLYPVYDAKKDKFVATAKFDSYSLPYNVSVDYIDETGAICSRALLDNSL
-1193 IDNVK
+1193 IDTKKHNSENDNFESAIDALLEAEGDTLSIPIEQQIDSMYGQVYEYEVESDIQDEVILSSAK
-1198 LHVLLSDNSVKTL
+1198 EALNLINQSIQNRAKETMPGLRHINEYVNFDLSEIDETGLFVTQTCDNLIEENLVLSGYEKIKVDDNSSIYVKYSSTNL
-1211 IPVFDENKG
+1211 EYVDFTRNLHLSIAFAEEGTPLLARNRASGESNIAKIREYIGKINKNINTMENWANVIKGILDELTSGLNSALGDVARDLDINNKQLAG
-1220 CWVVSE
+1220 LANFMERHTGDLEEWNDA
-1226 KFYSNA
+1226 KA
-1232 LPTNVNVSYD
+1232 SYD
-1242 MDTTPL
+1242 
-1248 MDSQEMEDAYDN
+1248 A
-1260 FVDIFQDGI
+1260 
-1269 DERNGLLQQWNSE
+1269 LLQQRKQLRAEQSALNSCKSTLAKAVSKITS
-1282 PVLPSE
+1282 VLGL
-1288 DKWKEIDD
+1288 IQNMFRF
-1296 LLSQDNYSI
+1296 SQDLQDY
-1305 DDLGELLSQVINN
+1305 V
-1318 NSGDVYE
+1318 
-1325 NLDSLL
+1325 NL
-1331 LEVDKRLASI
+1331 
-1341 ESQEEDYYSVYDEV
+1341 YYSVPTCECNPA
-1355 LKLHLP
+1355 L
-1361 NYDSF
+1361 
-1366 TEVSEE
+1366 SEE
-1372 YEYSYETLGGI
+1372 LKSEI
-1383 TNISCK
+1383 AR
-1389 KIVNI
+1389 
-1394 DEQELLEK
+1394 
-1402 GYEKYSYTDGNFL
+1402 DGAARGL
-1415 YTYCDNEK
+1415 YYFQAILSD
-1423 RIFIDTRKN
+1423 
-1432 TVLTIV
+1432 V
-1438 TTENPSQSNVY
+1438 
-1449 SNKAKASPGCIKELE
+1449 AA
-1464 STVHSL
+1464 VHS
-1470 ISLVSG
+1470 
-1476 LNENDDEHKLLHL
+1476 
-1489 IGNVSSALDGILG
+1489 
-1502 YIDCVY
+1502 
-1508 QGSLQKAY
+1508 AY
-1516 DVLQSAYE
+1516 AGVVA
-1524 FQEAS
+1524 A
-1529 LKKDEAS
+1529 
-1536 LIKDLDDVN
+1536 
-1545 ASIVSKQDK
+1545 
-1554 ISALEK
+1554 
-1560 QIVGYNNDISSLEKQ
+1560 
-1575 LINASEGEKAVI
+1575 
-1587 NQKIDLYKR
+1587 
-1596 FIESNNKEIANNR
+1596 
-1609 KLINKAIKQSEKI
+1609 
-1622 GKALASIKKKFVL
+1622 
-1635 LNDACIK
+1635 
-1642 TKAFLNKLPANP
+1642 PA
-1654 KVARGMKS
+1654 
-1662 ITWTGRVAKVVG
+1662 TGG
-1674 TTIGAALQLIPLAID
+1674 
-1689 VYDFGVRIG
+1689 
-1698 EWAAFLY
+1698 
-1705 EVLAKKPCKNNPDG
+1705 
-1719 WKAIWFKSAVSAIGV
+1719 
-1734 CKTSAHLIEAQ
+1734 
-1745 VGALILD
+1745 
-1752 ATDIPYAWAASLA
+1752 
-1765 LDLYS
+1765 
-1770 WGIGSLRDKYH
+1770 
-1781 DTSISIFRKELR
+1781 TSISVTVAAVSWVVIQIGINAAMDKLNSNVKKK
-1793 ALKCNDDDDD
+1793 LQKKINDLIRN
-1803 DDSDI
+1803 SECWNC
-1808 DYPWWWPFQPV
+1808 PPPKPKPNPNPNPPTPPGGGAPNV
-1819 QHVMDPSG
+1819 KDPSG
-1827 FVYEGVSSNRIEGV
+1827 YVYEGVSSNRLEGV

-1849 TVEDMYGDKHENIVK
+1849 IVEDMYGDKHENIVK

-1947 YMMPEQL
+1947 YMMPELL
-1954 TTDNIRV
+1954 TADNIRV
-1961 MVGETAVEGTVE
+1961 MAGETAVEGTVE

-1993 FNAAAPFDVTEI
+1993 FNAAAPFDATEI

-2040 ESDASVVY
+2040 ESNASVVY

-2117 SATTMVSVEREQL
+2117 SATTMVSVEQEQL
-2130 IPDSPVAS
+2130 KPDSPVAS

-2145 LKGSSVTLSCPTSSA
+2145 LKGSSVTLSCPTSG
-2160 VIYYT
+2160 VTIYYT

-2171 CDAGAMKYDGTPIT
+2171 CDAGAIKYEGTPIT
-2185 ISEATT
+2185 VSKGMT
-2191 LKIMAVGKNGDESQV
+2191 LKAMAVGEKGDESNIA
-2206 VTYTYTL
+2206 TYIYTI
-2213 RQTNLNIPLVKGWN
+2213 RQTDLQIPLEKGWN
-2227 WVSHN
+2227 WISHN
-2232 LDDAL
+2232 RYADL
-2237 TSDKLEID
+2237 TSEELQQDYVE
-2245 NVDRVLTQIGEIYR
+2245 RVLTQTCEIYR
-2259 DPKLGFTGNIEDV
+2259 DPKIGFTGNINDV
-2272 NATDAFKVHTT
+2272 SANDGIKVNMSAQSSLKLD
-2283 GAGNLQLGGVMFNP
+2283 GDMFNP
-2297 YFSPV
+2297 YLEPV
-2302 ELRQGWNWLGY
+2302 SLKAGWNWIGY
-2313 PLDKEITVED
+2313 PLSVGLTVD
-2323 AFSFMESEKDDVIT
+2323 NALVGMNSEVGDFVVNIN
-2337 SLEDGYSQYD
+2337 DGFSQYD
-2347 GEQWIGTLNT
+2347 GEKWIGTLNVMA
-2357 LIPGRGYMF
+2357 PGKGYLM
-2366 KSVSDKELPYNIFAA
+2366 KSASDKEFIYNTLSVHSSKALMAKAGEQIELPW
-2381 AALSANAASEIPSD
+2381 SVD
-2395 DMSWKHDTHA
+2395 VRK

-2414 DLYNKDVKVGA
+2414 ELYANELKSDDGKYVVA
-2425 GEYLVG
+2425 
-2431 AFVDGECRGVGRYVG
+2431 AFVDGECRGIGKTIGDKV
-2446 NTLFLSVHGDKN
+2446 FLMVHGGDKAD
-2458 VEVTLLAMNTESG
+2458 VDFFAFDTESG
-2471 VVYDITEK
+2471 SVYDIEEK
-2479 IVFTQDVV
+2479 AEFTADII
-2487 GSVSMPYPLHL
+2487 GSVALPQIFHL
-2498 GSPTGIS
+2498 GGMSGINSVIYDKPTS
-2505 HITMDN
+2505 
-2511 SGFKSIHNMLGQK
+2511 KSIHNILGQK
-2524 VKSIDRGGVY
+2524 VKSIDRSGVY
-2534 IINGKK
+2534 IIDGKK

>member
-1 MNRTLRLLFVCLL
+1 MIYFKYSNRIWMLLIACIMTC
-14 QAVWAVASA
+14 VAIA
-23 YNLKV
+23 QDENY
-28 EATPHGACS
+28 GI
-37 LNTSGG
+37 G
-43 DYDEGSRVYLRTY
+43 DGFD
-56 GNTGYVFKGW
+56 
-66 YKGDEV
+66 
-72 ISSSASFYY
+72 
-81 TMPAEDVVLQARY
+81 
-94 EYDPSVP
+94 
-101 ADPAMPDTT
+101 
-110 KRYKLSLG
+110 
-118 ITPNGAGSLNTS
+118 
-130 GGTYAEGANVSLR
+130 
-143 AYVNTGYHFTGWTDE
+143 
-158 EGNTLSTSTSYS
+158 
-170 YTMPG
+170 
-175 RNVHL
+175 
-180 TANYYYD
+180 
-187 PSVPANP
+187 PANP
-194 DSMAT
+194 
-199 KYTVQVK
+199 
-206 CKPVGGGSFNTSST
+206 G
-220 TASEGSSVR
+220 
-229 LYSYTNTGYIFKHW
+229 
-243 EDSEGKVLS
+243 
-252 TAQNFYYTIP
+252 
-262 HGNSVVYGVFEY
+262 
-274 DPPVPSNP
+274 NP
-282 GKNYWNKE
+282 GSNGWNAAT
-290 LGEVIVD
+290 GEVIID
-297 DFLAGS
+297 DFTT
-303 LGNAVS
+303 GNLNNS
-309 TVIGNSSRDDVAMI
+309 ITKIIGNSGSAAVTQI
-323 TVAGK
+323 VVAGVI
-328 MNDNDFGIANNY
+328 NNTDFRVGNNY
-340 TNCTLLDLSRVTGI
+340 AKSTLVDFSRTAGI
-354 TTVPSYAFDYTNLE
+354 SSVPSSAYSGNTHLCSIMLPTSITDIGSNAFNGCSALTAMTCYTLTPPKVGAN
-368 SVYLPASVETIGYR
+368 
-382 AFYECKQLSSLTVYA
+382 AFCGVA
-397 MVPPAVENYAFSGIP
+397 DGM
-412 EGLVVYVPASSISQ
+412 VVYVPS
-426 YQEAEGW
+426 EAVDRYIEADIW
-433 KNFTFLPIQ
+433 KDFTILPIQ
-442 EDIRN
+442 ETVHSLTVKLPNDID
-447 VTISLPEGTDASV
+447 ISTFKN
-460 YAQMW
+460 MT
-465 LELTNRKSGQRMHFV
+465 LELVNAKSGQSYRYIITEKTSYVFNNLIENTV
-480 MTDRSSYT
+480 YKAYVKNNQNNIFGETSEISVNDTDAEVT
-488 FANIIRNTS
+488 FASLSIPQDINLSIMAGGNDITS
-497 WNAVIRNQ
+497 HS
-505 RGDVFGKIDAIDVAD
+505 
-520 EDVTVAFE
+520 TV
-528 SLQQP
+528 
-533 QNVTLTVKDA
+533 
-543 EGKDVTADTQITWT
+543 TWT
-557 DAAGNYLAQSYSVN
+557 DSLGNYLSQGSSLSGYAIGKKLNYSIV
-571 GLLPGNK
+571 LPQ
-578 LGYNIVLSQNLA
+578 NIV
-590 MAYAAPSLTE
+590 MEYALPNTMQHVVE
-600 YTVAESD
+600 VGG

-619 VVVSGKVI
+619 VVITGKVLA
-627 DLTTKSAISGAVVSA
+627 LTTKSAISGAVVSA

-656 KTDNKGQ
+656 KTDAKGQ

-668 FRVPTSLAIAASDYV
+668 FRVPTSLAIAASDYI
-683 SQTIECDVIDAEG
+683 SQTIECDVIDADG

-709 TGAVI
+709 SGAVI
-714 SLGFTYTKCPDNEG
+714 SLGFTYTKSPDNEG
-728 EEGVVESFYSDYNNV
+728 EEGTVESFYSDYNNV

-805 ATFDIVGL
+805 ATFEIVGL
-813 GKLKSSFAENG
+813 GKLKSSFAVNG

-943 TGHLDFK
+943 TSHLDFK

-1031 TQPIGSANYTAKD
+1031 TQPIGSAHYTAKD

-1069 IEIYDGETLVGQTKS
+1069 IEIYDGETLIGQTKS

-1123 KQVFYDKTCIEPLK
+1123 KQVFYDKSCIEPLK

-1282 PVLPSE
+1282 SVLPSE

-1464 STVHSL
+1464 STVHGL

-1489 IGNVSSALDGILG
+1489 IGNVSSALNGILG

-1560 QIVGYNNDISSLEKQ
+1560 QIVGYNYDISSLEKQ

-1596 FIESNNKEIANNR
+1596 FIESNNKKIANNR

-1622 GKALASIKKKFVL
+1622 GKALASIKKKYVL

-1674 TTIGAALQLIPLAID
+1674 TTIGAALQVIPLAID
-1689 VYDFGVRIG
+1689 VYDFGVRIR

-1719 WKAIWFKSAVSAIGV
+1719 WKSIWFKSAVSAIGV
-1734 CKTSAHLIEAQ
+1734 CQTSAHLIEAQ

-1752 ATDIPYAWAASLA
+1752 ATDIPHAWAASLA

-1770 WGIGSLRDKYH
+1770 WGLGSLRDKYH
-1781 DTSISIFRKELR
+1781 DTSISIFRKELK

-1803 DDSDI
+1803 DDDDI

-1827 FVYEGVSSNRIEGV
+1827 YVYEGVSSNRIEGV
-1841 TATAYYKE
+1841 TAIAYYKE

-1947 YMMPEQL
+1947 YMMPELL
-1954 TTDNIRV
+1954 TADNIRV
-1961 MVGETAVEGTVE
+1961 MAGETAVEGTVE

-1993 FNAAAPFDVTEI
+1993 FNAAAPFDATEI

-2040 ESDASVVY
+2040 ESNASVVY

-2117 SATTMVSVEREQL
+2117 SATTMVSVEQEQL
-2130 IPDSPVAS
+2130 KPDSPVAS

-2145 LKGSSVTLSCPTSSA
+2145 LKGSSVTLSCPTSG
-2160 VIYYT
+2160 VTIYYT

-2171 CDAGAMKYDGTPIT
+2171 CDAGAIKYEGTPIT
-2185 ISEATT
+2185 VSKGMT
-2191 LKIMAVGKNGDESQV
+2191 LKAMAVGEKGDESNIA
-2206 VTYTYTL
+2206 TYIYTI
-2213 RQTNLNIPLVKGWN
+2213 RQTDLQIPLEKGWN
-2227 WVSHN
+2227 WISHN
-2232 LDDAL
+2232 RYADL
-2237 TSDKLEID
+2237 TSEELQQDYVE
-2245 NVDRVLTQIGEIYR
+2245 RVLTQTCEIYR
-2259 DPKLGFTGNIEDV
+2259 DPKIGFTGNINDV
-2272 NATDAFKVHTT
+2272 SANDGIKVNMSAQSSLKLD
-2283 GAGNLQLGGVMFNP
+2283 GDMFNP
-2297 YFSPV
+2297 YLEPV
-2302 ELRQGWNWLGY
+2302 SLKAGWNWIGY
-2313 PLDKEITVED
+2313 PLSVGLTIDNALVGMKSEVGDFVVNIT
-2323 AFSFMESEKDDVIT
+2323 
-2337 SLEDGYSQYD
+2337 DGFSQYD
-2347 GEQWIGTLNT
+2347 GEKWIGTLNVMV
-2357 LIPGRGYMF
+2357 PGKGYLM
-2366 KSVSDKELPYNIFAA
+2366 KSASDKEFIYNTLSVHSSKALMAKAGEQIELPW
-2381 AALSANAASEIPSD
+2381 SVD
-2395 DMSWKHDTHA
+2395 VRK

-2414 DLYNKDVKVGA
+2414 ELYANELKSDDGRYVVA
-2425 GEYLVG
+2425 
-2431 AFVDGECRGVGRYVG
+2431 AFVDGECRGIGKTIGDKV
-2446 NTLFLSVHGDKN
+2446 FLMVHGGDKAD
-2458 VEVTLLAMNTESG
+2458 VDFFAFDTESG
-2471 VVYDITEK
+2471 SVYDIEEK
-2479 IVFTQDVV
+2479 AEFTADII
-2487 GSVSMPYPLHL
+2487 GSVALPQIFHL
-2498 GSPTGIS
+2498 GGIS
-2505 HITMDN
+2505 GIN
-2511 SGFKSIHNMLGQK
+2511 SVIYDKPASKSIHNILGQK
-2524 VKSIDRGGVY
+2524 VKSIDRSGVY
-2534 IINGKK
+2534 IIDGKK

>member
-110 KRYKLSLG
+110 KRYKLTLG

-130 GGTYAEGANVSLR
+130 GGTYAEGTSVSLR

-297 DFLAGS
+297 DFSAGS

-368 SVYLPASVETIGYR
+368 SVYLPASIETIGYK

-627 DLTTKSAISGAVVSA
+627 DLTTKSAISGAVVSV

-656 KTDNKGQ
+656 KTDAKGQ

-683 SQTIECDVIDAEG
+683 SQTMDCDVVNADG

-714 SLGFTYTKCPDNEG
+714 SLGFTYTKSPDNEG
-728 EEGVVESFYSDYNNV
+728 EEGTVESYYSDYNNV
-743 DYAIFNKTQNRRIS
+743 DYAIFNKTQNHSIS

-768 LEEVSENDV
+768 LEEVNENDV
-777 LELTASSRT
+777 LELTVSSRT
-786 SAFVPVKATAM
+786 SAFVPVKATAT
-797 IDAEQRAS
+797 IDAEQRAG

-813 GKLKSSFAENG
+813 GKLKSSFAVNG
-824 NASVVGSLYDAKGKL
+824 NVSVVGSLYDAKGKL
-839 IKTYDYSGGKLIVS
+839 IKTYDYSGGKLIFS

-1044 LSISV
+1044 LSITV
-1049 PSTVAKTTI
+1049 PETVARTTVT
-1058 PVSGTAIGASD
+1058 VSGTAMGVSHVD
-1069 IEIYDGETLVGQTKS
+1069 IYDNGVLIGQTTS
-1084 LANGLWNAKV
+1084 LANGLWTTKCE
-1094 QLNEAYNLSSHNI
+1094 LTEAYNLSNHGI
-1107 YAKVTTKK
+1107 YAEVTTKSGMK
-1115 GIVLLSET
+1115 LKSET
-1123 KQVFYDKTCIEPLK
+1123 VNCLYDKYAIEVK
-1137 VTMINVAHPSTS
+1137 TVTMINTAHTAA
-1149 LNLCEYVTV
+1149 NLQLHDYVTV
-1158 FDFSDTGKPI
+1158 FDFQNPPVSI

-1177 PDFTF
+1177 PTFTF
-1182 RIDFTDNNPEL
+1182 LIDFTNN
-1193 IDNVK
+1193 DKNV
-1198 LHVLLSDNSVKTL
+1198 LNDVRLN
-1211 IPVFDENKG
+1211 VFTDDGKITHLYPQYDKSRDK
-1220 CWVVSE
+1220 WVVSAD
-1226 KFYSNA
+1226 FGSFA
-1232 LPTNVNVSYD
+1232 LPQNVSVD
-1242 MDTTPL
+1242 FETALARTSDFSREKEEQARQEEEFCNHVWEWSDENMD
-1248 MDSQEMEDAYDN
+1248 
-1260 FVDIFQDGI
+1260 I
-1269 DERNGLLQQWNSE
+1269 
-1282 PVLPSE
+1282 
-1288 DKWKEIDD
+1288 
-1296 LLSQDNYSI
+1296 
-1305 DDLGELLSQVINN
+1305 EL
-1318 NSGDVYE
+1318 Y
-1325 NLDSLL
+1325 
-1331 LEVDKRLASI
+1331 A
-1341 ESQEEDYYSVYDEV
+1341 QEEDADVYVMTYKELQERLFISFKELDYDATIQEMNDSLTYGVAYTDKGLFCTKTIIEGEHTLVYIVDTGEEVAYLIDSWNDDPSDENMARAKGLSISKLRDWLTQ
-1355 LKLHLP
+1355 LKKYAKSGKMLRDGL
-1361 NYDSF
+1361 NF
-1366 TEVSEE
+1366 TDGLI
-1372 YEYSYETLGGI
+1372 TGLGLQDYFEI
-1383 TNISCK
+1383 PDFISC
-1389 KIVNI
+1389 V
-1394 DEQELLEK
+1394 
-1402 GYEKYSYTDGNFL
+1402 
-1415 YTYCDNEK
+1415 
-1423 RIFIDTRKN
+1423 
-1432 TVLTIV
+1432 
-1438 TTENPSQSNVY
+1438 
-1449 SNKAKASPGCIKELE
+1449 ELE
-1464 STVHSL
+1464 SHRL
-1470 ISLVSG
+1470 DNYEEFQQN
-1476 LNENDDEHKLLHL
+1476 LNKQLTKLCSDGKPHL
-1489 IGNVSSALDGILG
+1489 SKEQLDQLCQDIELLKDIVDNVAAAKNWCIATYVAQVIGSA
-1502 YIDCVY
+1502 
-1508 QGSLQKAY
+1508 SY
-1516 DVLQSAYE
+1516 DVLVNLLGAKIAKGVAWGGKILKNSKNAKY
-1524 FQEAS
+1524 FQFNIPYMNKIRREILDTS
-1529 LKKDEAS
+1529 LGIYVGQVFDTLEDLKKEGLQFDFNKTRDEFERFMDS
-1536 LIKDLDDVN
+1536 LD
-1545 ASIVSKQDK
+1545 
-1554 ISALEK
+1554 
-1560 QIVGYNNDISSLEKQ
+1560 
-1575 LINASEGEKAVI
+1575 
-1587 NQKIDLYKR
+1587 
-1596 FIESNNKEIANNR
+1596 
-1609 KLINKAIKQSEKI
+1609 
-1622 GKALASIKKKFVL
+1622 
-1635 LNDACIK
+1635 
-1642 TKAFLNKLPANP
+1642 
-1654 KVARGMKS
+1654 KS
-1662 ITWTGRVAKVVG
+1662 ITDSYENATNYVKRYSRCPDALEITLPITPRVPNVK
-1674 TTIGAALQLIPLAID
+1674 
-1689 VYDFGVRIG
+1689 
-1698 EWAAFLY
+1698 
-1705 EVLAKKPCKNNPDG
+1705 
-1719 WKAIWFKSAVSAIGV
+1719 
-1734 CKTSAHLIEAQ
+1734 
-1745 VGALILD
+1745 
-1752 ATDIPYAWAASLA
+1752 
-1765 LDLYS
+1765 
-1770 WGIGSLRDKYH
+1770 
-1781 DTSISIFRKELR
+1781 
-1793 ALKCNDDDDD
+1793 
-1803 DDSDI
+1803 
-1808 DYPWWWPFQPV
+1808 
-1819 QHVMDPSG
+1819 DPSG
-1827 FVYEGVSSNRIEGV
+1827 YVYEGVSSNRIEGV

-1947 YMMPEQL
+1947 YMMPELL
-1954 TTDNIRV
+1954 TADNIRV
-1961 MVGETAVEGTVE
+1961 MAGETAVEGTVE

-1993 FNAAAPFDVTEI
+1993 FNAAAPFDATEI

-2040 ESDASVVY
+2040 ESNASVVY

-2104 AAAITYSVDGYDL
+2104 AAAITYSVEGYDL
-2117 SATTMVSVEREQL
+2117 SATTMVSVEQEQL

-2232 LDDAL
+2232 QDDAL

-2283 GAGNLQLGGVMFNP
+2283 DAGNLQLGGVMFNP

-2323 AFSFMESEKDDVIT
+2323 AFSFMESEKDDIIT

-2431 AFVDGECRGVGRYVG
+2431 AFVDGECRGVGEYVG

-2505 HITMDN
+2505 NITMDN
-2511 SGFKSIHNMLGQK
+2511 PDTKSIHNILGQK
-2524 VKSIDRGGVY
+2524 VKSIDSGGVY
-2534 IINGKK
+2534 IIDGKK

>member
-28 EATPHGACS
+28 EATPQGACS

-110 KRYKLSLG
+110 KRYKLTLG
-118 ITPNGAGSLNTS
+118 ITPYGAGSLNTS
-130 GGTYAEGANVSLR
+130 GGTYAEGTNVSLR

-297 DFLAGS
+297 DFSAGS

-309 TVIGNSSRDDVAMI
+309 NVIGNSSRDDVAMI

-412 EGLVVYVPASSISQ
+412 DGLVVYVPASSISQ

-528 SLQQP
+528 LLQLP

-557 DAAGNYLAQSYSVN
+557 DAAGNYLSQSYSVN

-600 YTVAESD
+600 YIVADSD

-627 DLTTKSAISGAVVSA
+627 DLTTKSPISGAVVSA

-656 KTDNKGQ
+656 KTDANGQ

-683 SQTIECDVIDAEG
+683 SQTMDCDVINTEG

-714 SLGFTYTKCPDNEG
+714 SLGFTYTKSPDNEG
-728 EEGVVESFYSDYNNV
+728 EEGTVESYYSDYNNV
-743 DYAIFNKTQNRRIS
+743 DYAIFNKTQNRSIS

-768 LEEVSENDV
+768 LEEVNENDV
-777 LELTASSRT
+777 LELTVSSRT

-813 GKLKSSFAENG
+813 GKLKSSFAVNG
-824 NASVVGSLYDAKGKL
+824 NVSVAGSLYDAKGKL

-913 LDESKLYYTGDNTSF
+913 LDESKLYYTGGNTSF

-1011 LGGDYA
+1011 LGGNYS

-1058 PVSGTAIGASD
+1058 AVSGTAIGASD
-1069 IEIYDGETLVGQTKS
+1069 IEIYDGDVLIGQTKS
-1084 LANGLWNAKV
+1084 LANGTWATTCE
-1094 QLNEAYNLSSHNI
+1094 LNEPYDLSIHNI
-1107 YAKVTTKK
+1107 FAKVTTKT
-1115 GIVLLSET
+1115 GLGLVSET
-1123 KQVFYDKTCIEPLK
+1123 MSCLYDMNAIEVNT
-1137 VTMINVAHPSTS
+1137 VTMINYAHHTKDGQ
-1149 LNLCEYVTV
+1149 EITV
-1158 FDFSDTGKPI
+1158 FDFQHPQTSI

-1182 RIDFTDNNPEL
+1182 L
-1193 IDNVK
+1193 IDISYHDVKLIPFVWLHVFTSDGNVK
-1198 LHVLLSDNSVKTL
+1198 SLRADYNEAK
-1211 IPVFDENKG
+1211 DR
-1220 CWVVSE
+1220 WVATD
-1226 KFYSNA
+1226 KFYTDA
-1232 LPTNVNVSYD
+1232 LPTKVSVTVENMVFDPSAEATYEI
-1242 MDTTPL
+1242 L
-1248 MDSQEMEDAYDN
+1248 MDKYVGDINLKDYVEDE
-1260 FVDIFQDGI
+1260 DGKTTF
-1269 DERNGLLQQWNSE
+1269 N
-1282 PVLPSE
+1282 
-1288 DKWKEIDD
+1288 
-1296 LLSQDNYSI
+1296 
-1305 DDLGELLSQVINN
+1305 
-1318 NSGDVYE
+1318 
-1325 NLDSLL
+1325 
-1331 LEVDKRLASI
+1331 
-1341 ESQEEDYYSVYDEV
+1341 
-1355 LKLHLP
+1355 
-1361 NYDSF
+1361 
-1366 TEVSEE
+1366 
-1372 YEYSYETLGGI
+1372 
-1383 TNISCK
+1383 
-1389 KIVNI
+1389 
-1394 DEQELLEK
+1394 
-1402 GYEKYSYTDGNFL
+1402 YTDGNGNDIASVISFE
-1415 YTYCDNEK
+1415 TDQ
-1423 RIFIDTRKN
+1423 
-1432 TVLTIV
+1432 
-1438 TTENPSQSNVY
+1438 TEE
-1449 SNKAKASPGCIKELE
+1449 EL
-1464 STVHSL
+1464 V
-1470 ISLVSG
+1470 
-1476 LNENDDEHKLLHL
+1476 D
-1489 IGNVSSALDGILG
+1489 
-1502 YIDCVY
+1502 
-1508 QGSLQKAY
+1508 
-1516 DVLQSAYE
+1516 
-1524 FQEAS
+1524 S
-1529 LKKDEAS
+1529 LKQIGFEEDE
-1536 LIKDLDDVN
+1536 
-1545 ASIVSKQDK
+1545 
-1554 ISALEK
+1554 
-1560 QIVGYNNDISSLEKQ
+1560 
-1575 LINASEGEKAVI
+1575 
-1587 NQKIDLYKR
+1587 
-1596 FIESNNKEIANNR
+1596 
-1609 KLINKAIKQSEKI
+1609 
-1622 GKALASIKKKFVL
+1622 L
-1635 LNDACIK
+1635 LNDDSDYTPEDEDDILEK
-1642 TKAFLNKLPANP
+1642 DVKVLVEKGTGSMAFISNSNNVVIVRLIREEGKQSTTELVSSKITGQWKSFYRQYFDKVNCQLITEYKKYTEHLDKYVTITTSSRVAHLIFVDYRKLPA
-1654 KVARGMKS
+1654 
-1662 ITWTGRVAKVVG
+1662 G
-1674 TTIGAALQLIPLAID
+1674 TKIP
-1689 VYDFGVRIG
+1689 RKQ
-1698 EWAAFLY
+1698 
-1705 EVLAKKPCKNNPDG
+1705 VLAKIRRISNSCKRYTTWTIEYSIVPKQCPPPPPPLPPTPPTPD
-1719 WKAIWFKSAVSAIGV
+1719 V
-1734 CKTSAHLIEAQ
+1734 
-1745 VGALILD
+1745 
-1752 ATDIPYAWAASLA
+1752 P
-1765 LDLYS
+1765 
-1770 WGIGSLRDKYH
+1770 
-1781 DTSISIFRKELR
+1781 
-1793 ALKCNDDDDD
+1793 
-1803 DDSDI
+1803 
-1808 DYPWWWPFQPV
+1808 
-1819 QHVMDPSG
+1819 HVMDPSG
-1827 FVYEGVSSNRIEGV
+1827 YVYEGVSSNRLEGV
-1841 TATAYYKE
+1841 TATCYYKE

-1864 WDAAEYAQENPLFT
+1864 WDASEYAQENPLFT

-1947 YMMPEQL
+1947 YMMPELL
-1954 TTDNIRV
+1954 TSENIRV
-1961 MVGETAVEGTVE
+1961 MAGENAVEGTVE
-1973 LLNEEVSYEGND
+1973 LLNEEVSYEGNE

-1993 FNAAAPFDVTEI
+1993 FNAATPFDATEV

-2031 EPEVREIVC
+2031 EPEVQKIVC
-2040 ESDASVVY
+2040 DAEASIEY
-2048 GNSGELTVQ
+2048 GGQGELTVQ
-2057 VLPAVASAGKTVKVK
+2057 VLPAVASAGKTLKVK
-2072 SSSSMILSTD
+2072 SSSAMILSTD
-2082 VEELTLDSEGKASLT
+2082 VEELTLDNEGKASLT
-2097 VNGELPG
+2097 VGGELPG
-2104 AAAITYSVDGYDL
+2104 AAAITYTIDGYDL
-2117 SATTMVSVEREQL
+2117 SATTMVSVEQVQL
-2130 IPDSPVAS
+2130 VPEKPLAS
-2138 VASGSAL
+2138 IASGSAL
-2145 LKGSSVTLSCPTSSA
+2145 LKGTQITLSCPTSSA
-2160 VIYYT
+2160 EIYYT

-2171 CDAGAMKYDGTPIT
+2171 CDAGAKKYDGTPIT
-2185 ISEATT
+2185 ISEGTT
-2191 LKIMAVGKNGDESQV
+2191 LKIMAKGKKGDESEI

-2213 RQTNLNIPLVKGWN
+2213 RQTNLNVPLAKGWN

-2232 LDDAL
+2232 QDVAL
-2237 TSDKLEID
+2237 TSDKLEMD
-2245 NVDRVLTQIGEIYR
+2245 NVDRVLTQIGELYR
-2259 DPKLGFTGNIEDV
+2259 DPKIGFTGHIDDV

-2283 GAGNLQLGGVMFNP
+2283 DAGNLQLGGVMYNP

-2302 ELRQGWNWLGY
+2302 ELKRGWNWLGY
-2313 PLDKEITVED
+2313 PLEKPMTVDD
-2323 AFSFMESEKDDVIT
+2323 AFSLMESEANDYIVN
-2337 SLEDGYSQYD
+2337 LEGGFAQFNGDN
-2347 GEQWIGTLNT
+2347 WIGTLET
-2357 LIPGRGYMF
+2357 LIPGKGYLF
-2366 KSVSDKELPYNIFAA
+2366 KSASDKELAYNIFAA
-2381 AALSANAASEIPSD
+2381 AAPSANAASVIPSD
-2395 DMSWKHDTHA
+2395 DMPWQYDSHA

-2414 DLYNKDVKVGA
+2414 DLYVKDVKAVA

-2431 AFVDGECRGVGRYVG
+2431 AFVDGECRGVGQYVD

-2458 VEVTLLAMNTESG
+2458 VEMTLLAMDNESG

-2479 IVFTQDVV
+2479 LMFTPDVV
-2487 GSVSMPYPLHL
+2487 GSVSMPYPLHV

-2505 HITMDN
+2505 HITMGI
-2511 SGFKSIHNMLGQK
+2511 SGFKSIHNVLGQK
-2524 VKSIDRGGVY
+2524 VKSIDRGGVF
-2534 IINGKK
+2534 IIDGRKR
-2540 VVVTKKNEND
+2540 VVTKRNEQE
-2550 YSK
+2550 YLK

>member
-368 SVYLPASVETIGYR
+368 SLYLPASIETIGYK

-600 YTVAESD
+600 YTVADSD

-656 KTDNKGQ
+656 KTDAKGQ

-786 SAFVPVKATAM
+786 SAFVPVKATAT

-813 GKLKSSFAENG
+813 GKLKSSFAVNG
-824 NASVVGSLYDAKGKL
+824 NVSVVGSLYDAKGKL
-839 IKTYDYSGGKLIVS
+839 IKTYDYSGDKLIVS

-898 ESGKLSVISIAEVPT
+898 ESGNLSVISIAEVPT

-943 TGHLDFK
+943 TSHLDFK

-1031 TQPIGSANYTAKD
+1031 TQPIGSANYKAED
-1044 LSISV
+1044 LSIKV
-1049 PSTVAKTTI
+1049 PSVVAKAKI
-1058 PVSGTAIGASD
+1058 PVSGTAIGTSD
-1069 IEIYDGETLVGQTKS
+1069 IEIYDNDVLIGQTTS
-1084 LANGLWNAKV
+1084 MANGIWTTVCELY
-1094 QLNEAYNLSSHNI
+1094 EAENLSTHNI
-1107 YAKVTTKK
+1107 YAKVTTKQGLK
-1115 GIVLLSET
+1115 LQSET
-1123 KQVFYDKTCIEPLK
+1123 IACLYDQDAVMVNT
-1137 VTMINVAHPSTS
+1137 VTMINTAHTS
-1149 LNLCEYVTV
+1149 SNLELYDYVTV
-1158 FDFSDTGKPI
+1158 FDFQNPQTSI

-1182 RIDFTDNNPEL
+1182 L
-1193 IDNVK
+1193 IDLSYRDVK
-1198 LHVLLSDNSVKTL
+1198 LIPFVWLHVFTSDGNVRSLRADYNTAKDRWIATDK
-1211 IPVFDENKG
+1211 FK
-1220 CWVVSE
+1220 SE
-1226 KFYSNA
+1226 A
-1232 LPTNVNVSYD
+1232 LPTRVSVTVENMVFDPSAEATYEI
-1242 MDTTPL
+1242 L
-1248 MDSQEMEDAYDN
+1248 MDKYIG
-1260 FVDIFQDGI
+1260 DI
-1269 DERNGLLQQWNSE
+1269 
-1282 PVLPSE
+1282 
-1288 DKWKEIDD
+1288 
-1296 LLSQDNYSI
+1296 
-1305 DDLGELLSQVINN
+1305 
-1318 NSGDVYE
+1318 
-1325 NLDSLL
+1325 NLKDY
-1331 LEVDKRLASI
+1331 
-1341 ESQEEDYYSVYDEV
+1341 EEDENGQTTY
-1355 LKLHLP
+1355 
-1361 NYDSF
+1361 N
-1366 TEVSEE
+1366 
-1372 YEYSYETLGGI
+1372 
-1383 TNISCK
+1383 
-1389 KIVNI
+1389 
-1394 DEQELLEK
+1394 
-1402 GYEKYSYTDGNFL
+1402 YTDGNGDDIASVISFETDQTEEELVDSLKQIGFEEDTFL
-1415 YTYCDNEK
+1415 NDDSDYTPEDEDDVLEK
-1423 RIFIDTRKN
+1423 DVKVMVDKKTGSLAFYRTGVSNKYE
-1432 TVLTIV
+1432 VVIV
-1438 TTENPSQSNVY
+1438 RVIREEDKHSTTE
-1449 SNKAKASPGCIKELE
+1449 
-1464 STVHSL
+1464 L
-1470 ISLVSG
+1470 ISS
-1476 LNENDDEHKLLHL
+1476 EITRQWK
-1489 IGNVSSALDGILG
+1489 SFYSQ
-1502 YIDCVY
+1502 Y
-1508 QGSLQKAY
+1508 
-1516 DVLQSAYE
+1516 
-1524 FQEAS
+1524 F
-1529 LKKDEAS
+1529 DEANCQ
-1536 LIKDLDDVN
+1536 IITGYKKYTEHLDKYVT
-1545 ASIVSKQDK
+1545 ITT
-1554 ISALEK
+1554 
-1560 QIVGYNNDISSLEKQ
+1560 SSLVAT
-1575 LINASEGEKAVI
+1575 LV
-1587 NQKIDLYKR
+1587 
-1596 FIESNNKEIANNR
+1596 
-1609 KLINKAIKQSEKI
+1609 
-1622 GKALASIKKKFVL
+1622 FV
-1635 LNDACIK
+1635 DYR
-1642 TKAFLNKLPANP
+1642 KLPA
-1654 KVARGMKS
+1654 
-1662 ITWTGRVAKVVG
+1662 G
-1674 TTIGAALQLIPLAID
+1674 TKIP
-1689 VYDFGVRIG
+1689 RKQ
-1698 EWAAFLY
+1698 
-1705 EVLAKKPCKNNPDG
+1705 VLAKIRRTRHSCKRYTT
-1719 WKAIWFKSAVSAIGV
+1719 W
-1734 CKTSAHLIEAQ
+1734 TIEYSVVPKQ
-1745 VGALILD
+1745 CPPTPPVPPEPI
-1752 ATDIPYAWAASLA
+1752 TPPVPYVL
-1765 LDLYS
+1765 
-1770 WGIGSLRDKYH
+1770 
-1781 DTSISIFRKELR
+1781 
-1793 ALKCNDDDDD
+1793 
-1803 DDSDI
+1803 
-1808 DYPWWWPFQPV
+1808 
-1819 QHVMDPSG
+1819 DPSG
-1827 FVYEGVSSNRIEGV
+1827 YVYEGVSSNRLEGV
-1841 TATAYYKE
+1841 TATCYYKE

-1864 WDAAEYAQENPLFT
+1864 WDATEYAQENPLFT
-1878 DENGMY
+1878 DEYGMY
-1884 AWDVPNGL
+1884 AWDVPQGL

-1947 YMMPEQL
+1947 YMMPELL
-1954 TTDNIRV
+1954 TADNIRV
-1961 MVGETAVEGTVE
+1961 MAGETAVEGTVE

-2117 SATTMVSVEREQL
+2117 SATTMVSVEQEQL

-2206 VTYTYTL
+2206 ITYTYTL

-2232 LDDAL
+2232 QDDAL

-2259 DPKLGFTGNIEDV
+2259 DPKLGFIGNIEDV

-2283 GAGNLQLGGVMFNP
+2283 DAGNLQLGGVMFNP

-2431 AFVDGECRGVGRYVG
+2431 AFVDGECRGVGEYVG

-2534 IINGKK
+2534 IIDGKK

>member
-43 DYDEGSRVYLRTY
+43 DYDEGSSVYLRAY

-94 EYDPSVP
+94 YYDPSVP
-101 ADPAMPDTT
+101 SDPAMPDTT
-110 KRYKLSLG
+110 KRYKLTLG

-130 GGTYAEGANVSLR
+130 GGTYTEGTNLSLR

-194 DSMAT
+194 DSMT
-199 KYTVQVK
+199 TNYTVLVK

-220 TASEGSSVR
+220 TAQEGSSMR

-297 DFLAGS
+297 DFSAGY

-309 TVIGNSSRDDVAMI
+309 SVIGGSSRDEVAMI

-368 SVYLPASVETIGYR
+368 SIYLPASIETIGYK

-397 MVPPAVENYAFSGIP
+397 MVPPVVEDYAFSGIP
-412 EGLVVYVPASSISQ
+412 EGLVVYVPAASISQ

-447 VTISLPEGTDASV
+447 VTITLPEGTDASV

-465 LELTNRKSGQRMHFV
+465 LELTNKKSGQRMHFV

-497 WNAVIRNQ
+497 WNAVVRNQ
-505 RGDVFGKIDAIDVAD
+505 RGDVFGKIDGIDVAD
-520 EDVTVAFE
+520 EDVTVAIE
-528 SLQQP
+528 SLQVP
-533 QNVTLTVKDA
+533 QNVTLTVKDG

-600 YTVAESD
+600 YTVADSD

-656 KTDNKGQ
+656 KTDAKGQ

-683 SQTIECDVIDAEG
+683 SQTMDCDVVNADG
-696 ENVSVADVSLKSI
+696 ENISVDDVSLKSI
-709 TGAVI
+709 SGAVI
-714 SLGFTYTKCPDNEG
+714 SLGFTYTKSPDNEG
-728 EEGVVESFYSDYNNV
+728 EEGTVESFYSDYNNV
-743 DYAIFNKTQNRRIS
+743 DYAIFNKTQNRSIS

-786 SAFVPVKATAM
+786 SAFIPVKATAT
-797 IDAEQRAS
+797 IDAEQHANV
-805 ATFDIVGL
+805 TFDIVEL
-813 GKLKSSFAENG
+813 GKLKSSFAANG
-824 NASVVGSLYDAKGKL
+824 NSSVVGSLYDANGKL
-839 IKTYDYSGGKLIVS
+839 LKTYDYSGNSLTVS
-853 DLADGNYTLVTMG
+853 ALADGNYTLVTMG

-883 GLTKDVDYVQNNVKV
+883 GLTKDVDYAQNNVTI
-898 ESGKLSVISIAEVPT
+898 ESGKLTVISIAEVPT

-928 TVNKSSIVA
+928 TVNKTSIVA

-943 TGHLDFK
+943 TSHLDFK

-965 LPESCSFVENSV
+965 LPESCEFVENSV

-992 VIIPMARYT
+992 VIIPMTRYT

-1011 LGGDYA
+1011 LGGEYA
-1017 PSALAQFDIEGETI
+1017 PSALVQFDIEGETI
-1031 TQPIGSANYTAKD
+1031 TQPIGSTYYTAED
-1044 LSISV
+1044 LSIKV
-1049 PSTVAKTTI
+1049 PSVVAKTKI
-1058 PVSGTAIGASD
+1058 PVSGTAIGTSD
-1069 IEIYDGETLVGQTKS
+1069 IEIYDNDVLVGQTKS
-1084 LANGLWNAKV
+1084 LANGTWATTV
-1094 QLNEAYNLSSHNI
+1094 ELNNPYNLSVHNI
-1107 YAKVTTKK
+1107 YAKVRTK
-1115 GIVLLSET
+1115 SE
-1123 KQVFYDKTCIEPLK
+1123 IELMSKNLECTFDMNAIQISK
-1137 VTMINVAHPSTS
+1137 VTMYHWNPEMH
-1149 LNLCEYVTV
+1149 VTYESV
-1158 FDFSDTGKPI
+1158 FDFQNPSTKPNQWTV
-1168 PAYWYWPSY
+1168 YY
-1177 PDFTF
+1177 PKKVFTYTVDFTVNDPE
-1182 RIDFTDNNPEL
+1182 RISNVVLYVHAANGKIVPLTPEFNKEKGMWIANLDMGNRNDGYYPVNVSVDFECSRDICIDADLYENNYDAAEISSNEIDEAVKGLHSLNEAIAQLLDNSL
-1193 IDNVK
+1193 IDNEALKK
-1198 LHVLLSDNSVKTL
+1198 LLEQTRLLAGCYKNPEIDDNDKDLSEEGLKEHCESLLKEIDLIVNDNMALFAENHFTQLFDEAANNLEGVTVDNADSYTIEQLLSDGFIELKRTDGCSIYILATNDIYQIVDIKNNRTISINLNTIKARMYSAKRSIGDDFMPKMQSYLEQTEKYWDTL
-1211 IPVFDENKG
+1211 RDYFSRVASLVEDVIESIDLKNAQIADEVYKLDVTIEWIKKQPYADKPYWKNLIKDFEKKRKKALDEAISNTNIMKWLEKNISPNGLRVGKIGGGVFAVVDAGLVIHSAIEDINRVIKLYQSIPDPCKDDESKAENLKKKIRNTG
-1220 CWVVSE
+1220 IGAGS
-1226 KFYSNA
+1226 FYS
-1232 LPTNVNVSYD
+1232 
-1242 MDTTPL
+1242 
-1248 MDSQEMEDAYDN
+1248 
-1260 FVDIFQDGI
+1260 
-1269 DERNGLLQQWNSE
+1269 LQ
-1282 PVLPSE
+1282 
-1288 DKWKEIDD
+1288 
-1296 LLSQDNYSI
+1296 
-1305 DDLGELLSQVINN
+1305 
-1318 NSGDVYE
+1318 
-1325 NLDSLL
+1325 
-1331 LEVDKRLASI
+1331 LASDI
-1341 ESQEEDYYSVYDEV
+1341 AQIVGLFVSIPAIIPSGGTSLSLVAASVGLAV
-1355 LKLHLP
+1355 
-1361 NYDSF
+1361 
-1366 TEVSEE
+1366 
-1372 YEYSYETLGGI
+1372 
-1383 TNISCK
+1383 
-1389 KIVNI
+1389 
-1394 DEQELLEK
+1394 
-1402 GYEKYSYTDGNFL
+1402 GNFL
-1415 YTYCDNEK
+1415 ACM
-1423 RIFIDTRKN
+1423 
-1432 TVLTIV
+1432 
-1438 TTENPSQSNVY
+1438 
-1449 SNKAKASPGCIKELE
+1449 
-1464 STVHSL
+1464 
-1470 ISLVSG
+1470 
-1476 LNENDDEHKLLHL
+1476 
-1489 IGNVSSALDGILG
+1489 
-1502 YIDCVY
+1502 
-1508 QGSLQKAY
+1508 
-1516 DVLQSAYE
+1516 AYE
-1524 FQEAS
+1524 RIYKNRMNDHYSEALS
-1529 LKKDEAS
+1529 LKCLRKCGEQGEPQCPNPPF
-1536 LIKDLDDVN
+1536 DDN
-1545 ASIVSKQDK
+1545 
-1554 ISALEK
+1554 
-1560 QIVGYNNDISSLEKQ
+1560 GGGNNG
-1575 LINASEGEKAVI
+1575 NNGG
-1587 NQKIDLYKR
+1587 
-1596 FIESNNKEIANNR
+1596 SNG
-1609 KLINKAIKQSEKI
+1609 S
-1622 GKALASIKKKFVL
+1622 GSP
-1635 LNDACIK
+1635 ND
-1642 TKAFLNKLPANP
+1642 N
-1654 KVARGMKS
+1654 
-1662 ITWTGRVAKVVG
+1662 
-1674 TTIGAALQLIPLAID
+1674 
-1689 VYDFGVRIG
+1689 VRI
-1698 EWAAFLY
+1698 
-1705 EVLAKKPCKNNPDG
+1705 
-1719 WKAIWFKSAVSAIGV
+1719 
-1734 CKTSAHLIEAQ
+1734 
-1745 VGALILD
+1745 
-1752 ATDIPYAWAASLA
+1752 
-1765 LDLYS
+1765 
-1770 WGIGSLRDKYH
+1770 
-1781 DTSISIFRKELR
+1781 
-1793 ALKCNDDDDD
+1793 
-1803 DDSDI
+1803 
-1808 DYPWWWPFQPV
+1808 
-1819 QHVMDPSG
+1819 DPSG
-1827 FVYEGVSSNRIEGV
+1827 YVYEGVFSNRLEGV
-1841 TATAYYKE
+1841 TATCYYKE
-1849 TVEDMYGDKHENIVK
+1849 TVEDMYGDKQENIVK
-1864 WDAAEYAQENPLFT
+1864 WDASEYAQENPLFT
-1878 DENGMY
+1878 DENGY
-1884 AWDVPNGL
+1884 YRWDVPQGL

-1947 YMMPEQL
+1947 YMMPELL
-1954 TTDNIRV
+1954 TADNIRV
-1961 MVGETAVEGTVE
+1961 MAGETAVEGTVE
-1973 LLNEEVSYEGND
+1973 LLNEEVSYEGNE
-1985 EKFASKVR
+1985 EKYASKVR
-1993 FNAAAPFDVTEI
+1993 FNAAAPFDATEI

-2040 ESDASVVY
+2040 ESNASVVY

-2117 SATTMVSVEREQL
+2117 SATTMVSVEQEQL

-2145 LKGSSVTLSCPTSSA
+2145 LKGSSVTLSCPTSG
-2160 VIYYT
+2160 VTIYYT

-2171 CDAGAMKYDGTPIT
+2171 CDAGAIKYEGTPIT
-2185 ISEATT
+2185 VSKGMT
-2191 LKIMAVGKNGDESQV
+2191 LKAMAVGEKGDESNIA
-2206 VTYTYTL
+2206 TYIYTI
-2213 RQTNLNIPLVKGWN
+2213 RQTDLQIPLEKGWN
-2227 WVSHN
+2227 WISHN
-2232 LDDAL
+2232 RYADL
-2237 TSDKLEID
+2237 TSEELQQDYVE
-2245 NVDRVLTQIGEIYR
+2245 RVLTQTCEIYR
-2259 DPKLGFTGNIEDV
+2259 DPKIGFTGNINDV
-2272 NATDAFKVHTT
+2272 SANDGIKVNMSAQSSLKLD
-2283 GAGNLQLGGVMFNP
+2283 GDMFNP
-2297 YFSPV
+2297 YLEPV
-2302 ELRQGWNWLGY
+2302 SLKAGWNWIGY
-2313 PLDKEITVED
+2313 PLSVGLTVD
-2323 AFSFMESEKDDVIT
+2323 NALVGMNSEVGDFVVNIN
-2337 SLEDGYSQYD
+2337 DGFSQYD
-2347 GEQWIGTLNT
+2347 GEKWIGTLNVMA
-2357 LIPGRGYMF
+2357 PGKGYLM
-2366 KSVSDKELPYNIFAA
+2366 KSASDKEFIYNTLSVHSSKALMAKAGEQIELPW
-2381 AALSANAASEIPSD
+2381 SVD
-2395 DMSWKHDTHA
+2395 VRK

-2414 DLYNKDVKVGA
+2414 ELYANELKSDDGKYVVA
-2425 GEYLVG
+2425 
-2431 AFVDGECRGVGRYVG
+2431 AFVDGECRGIGKTIGDKV
-2446 NTLFLSVHGDKN
+2446 FLMVHGGDKAD
-2458 VEVTLLAMNTESG
+2458 VDFFAFDTESG
-2471 VVYDITEK
+2471 SVYDIEEK
-2479 IVFTQDVV
+2479 AEFTADII
-2487 GSVSMPYPLHL
+2487 GSVALPQIFHL
-2498 GSPTGIS
+2498 GGIS
-2505 HITMDN
+2505 GIN
-2511 SGFKSIHNMLGQK
+2511 SVIYDKPTSKSIHNILGQK
-2524 VKSIDRGGVY
+2524 VKSIDSGGVY
-2534 IINGKK
+2534 IIDGKK

>member
-110 KRYKLSLG
+110 KRYKLTLG
-118 ITPNGAGSLNTS
+118 TTPNGAGSLNTS
-130 GGTYAEGANVSLR
+130 GGTYAEGTSVSLR
-143 AYVNTGYHFTGWTDE
+143 AYVNTGYHFTGWTDD

-170 YTMPG
+170 YKMPG

-297 DFLAGS
+297 DFSAGS

-368 SVYLPASVETIGYR
+368 SVYLPASIETIGYK

-743 DYAIFNKTQNRRIS
+743 DYAIFNKTQNRSIS

-871 NTIYDLS
+871 NTIYDLN

-883 GLTKDVDYVQNNVKV
+883 GLTQDVDYVQNSVKV

-1031 TQPIGSANYTAKD
+1031 TQPIGSANYKAED
-1044 LSISV
+1044 LSIKV
-1049 PSTVAKTTI
+1049 PSVVAKTKI
-1058 PVSGTAIGASD
+1058 PVSGTAIGTSD
-1069 IEIYDGETLVGQTKS
+1069 IEIYDNDVLIGQTTS
-1084 LANGLWNAKV
+1084 MANGIWTTVCELY
-1094 QLNEAYNLSSHNI
+1094 EAENFSTHNI
-1107 YAKVTTKK
+1107 YAKVTTKQGLK
-1115 GIVLLSET
+1115 LQSET
-1123 KQVFYDKTCIEPLK
+1123 IACLYDQDAVMVNT
-1137 VTMINVAHPSTS
+1137 VTMINTAHTS
-1149 LNLCEYVTV
+1149 SNLELYDYVTV
-1158 FDFSDTGKPI
+1158 FDFQNPQTSI

-1182 RIDFTDNNPEL
+1182 L
-1193 IDNVK
+1193 IDLSYRDVK
-1198 LHVLLSDNSVKTL
+1198 LIPFVWLHVFTSDGNVRSLRADYNTAKDRWIATDK
-1211 IPVFDENKG
+1211 FK
-1220 CWVVSE
+1220 SE
-1226 KFYSNA
+1226 A
-1232 LPTNVNVSYD
+1232 LPTRVSVTVENMVFDPSAEATYEI
-1242 MDTTPL
+1242 L
-1248 MDSQEMEDAYDN
+1248 MDKYIG
-1260 FVDIFQDGI
+1260 DI
-1269 DERNGLLQQWNSE
+1269 
-1282 PVLPSE
+1282 
-1288 DKWKEIDD
+1288 
-1296 LLSQDNYSI
+1296 
-1305 DDLGELLSQVINN
+1305 
-1318 NSGDVYE
+1318 
-1325 NLDSLL
+1325 NLKDY
-1331 LEVDKRLASI
+1331 
-1341 ESQEEDYYSVYDEV
+1341 EEDENGQTTY
-1355 LKLHLP
+1355 
-1361 NYDSF
+1361 N
-1366 TEVSEE
+1366 
-1372 YEYSYETLGGI
+1372 
-1383 TNISCK
+1383 
-1389 KIVNI
+1389 
-1394 DEQELLEK
+1394 
-1402 GYEKYSYTDGNFL
+1402 YTDGNGDDIASVISFETDQTEEELVDSLKQIGFEEDTFL
-1415 YTYCDNEK
+1415 NDDSDYTPEDEDDVLEK
-1423 RIFIDTRKN
+1423 DVKVMVDKKTGSLAFYRTGVPNKYE
-1432 TVLTIV
+1432 VVIV
-1438 TTENPSQSNVY
+1438 RVIREEDKQSKTE
-1449 SNKAKASPGCIKELE
+1449 
-1464 STVHSL
+1464 L
-1470 ISLVSG
+1470 ISS
-1476 LNENDDEHKLLHL
+1476 EITRQWK
-1489 IGNVSSALDGILG
+1489 SFYSQ
-1502 YIDCVY
+1502 Y
-1508 QGSLQKAY
+1508 
-1516 DVLQSAYE
+1516 
-1524 FQEAS
+1524 F
-1529 LKKDEAS
+1529 DEANCQ
-1536 LIKDLDDVN
+1536 IITGYKKYTEHLDKYVT
-1545 ASIVSKQDK
+1545 ITT
-1554 ISALEK
+1554 
-1560 QIVGYNNDISSLEKQ
+1560 SSLVAT
-1575 LINASEGEKAVI
+1575 LV
-1587 NQKIDLYKR
+1587 
-1596 FIESNNKEIANNR
+1596 
-1609 KLINKAIKQSEKI
+1609 
-1622 GKALASIKKKFVL
+1622 FV
-1635 LNDACIK
+1635 DYR
-1642 TKAFLNKLPANP
+1642 KLPAGTKIP
-1654 KVARGMKS
+1654 REQLLAIIRRTRHSCKRYT
-1662 ITWTGRVAKVVG
+1662 TWTIEYSVVPKQCPPPPP
-1674 TTIGAALQLIPLAID
+1674 TPPEPITPPAP
-1689 VYDFGVRIG
+1689 Y
-1698 EWAAFLY
+1698 
-1705 EVLAKKPCKNNPDG
+1705 VL
-1719 WKAIWFKSAVSAIGV
+1719 
-1734 CKTSAHLIEAQ
+1734 
-1745 VGALILD
+1745 
-1752 ATDIPYAWAASLA
+1752 
-1765 LDLYS
+1765 
-1770 WGIGSLRDKYH
+1770 
-1781 DTSISIFRKELR
+1781 
-1793 ALKCNDDDDD
+1793 
-1803 DDSDI
+1803 
-1808 DYPWWWPFQPV
+1808 
-1819 QHVMDPSG
+1819 DPSG
-1827 FVYEGVSSNRIEGV
+1827 YVYEGVSSNRLEGV
-1841 TATAYYKE
+1841 TATCYYKE

-1878 DENGMY
+1878 DEYGMY
-1884 AWDVPNGL
+1884 AWDVPQGL

-1973 LLNEEVSYEGND
+1973 LLNEEVSYEGNE
-1985 EKFASKVR
+1985 EKYASKVR
-1993 FNAAAPFDVTEI
+1993 FNAAAPFDATEI

-2031 EPEVREIVC
+2031 EPEVREIIC
-2040 ESDASVVY
+2040 ESNASVVY

-2117 SATTMVSVEREQL
+2117 SATTMVSVEQEQL

-2145 LKGSSVTLSCPTSSA
+2145 LKGSSVTLSCPTSTA

-2206 VTYTYTL
+2206 ITYTYTL

-2232 LDDAL
+2232 QDDAL

-2259 DPKLGFTGNIEDV
+2259 DPKLGFIGNIEDV

-2283 GAGNLQLGGVMFNP
+2283 DAGNLQLGGVMFNP

-2395 DMSWKHDTHA
+2395 DMFWKHDTHA

-2431 AFVDGECRGVGRYVG
+2431 AFVDGECRGVGEYVG

-2534 IINGKK
+2534 IIDGKK